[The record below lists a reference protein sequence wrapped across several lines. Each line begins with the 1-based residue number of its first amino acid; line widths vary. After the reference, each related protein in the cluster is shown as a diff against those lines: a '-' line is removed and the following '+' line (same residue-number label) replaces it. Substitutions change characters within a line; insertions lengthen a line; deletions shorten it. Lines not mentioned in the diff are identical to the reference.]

1 MLPGFITLQDNSAT
15 TVESRD
21 GMNKGSRK
29 NRVLL
34 GLVVALLLAFSGY
47 CWQLLSQQQQAEDMS
62 TAAEVVLNRINS
74 DTVYLLGRE
83 QANDTNVQQRL
94 SQLSANLDSFV
105 RMVRSDPLLIS
116 FPLSQTLLQDMDSYL
131 MELAQ
136 LHAMEMAIEYIQQ
149 PFQLQLHKVLAL
161 PQADDTLK
169 NNLKELAQLG
179 SFLQKSW
186 SKEEQEQLTLLQQQL
201 TTRYRDQPDVIALV
215 QLSADLSRQVVAYHT
230 LRNRLIDMHVVDT
243 LVRWKLDRLECAA
256 KLMNRFY
263 LMVLGGALICFG
275 LVAYTLWR
283 RNQKLSEL
291 SHQTGLLAQAKSDFL
306 ANMSHEIRTPMNAI
320 IGFSSLALQTELD
333 QQQRDYLGKIKS
345 SSDTLLLLIN
355 DILDL
360 TKVESGKLTLEEID
374 FDLSEQLDS
383 LAGMFAD
390 LAERKHVE
398 VIICK
403 SSDVPVFLRGDP
415 LRLGQVLVNL
425 VNNAIK
431 FTERGEVEV
440 SISLA
445 SAHPMRIRFSIRDTG
460 IGIAEDKQAHLF
472 QAFTQIDASNTR
484 KYGGSGLGLNIS
496 QRLVELMGGRI
507 SVQSKP
513 GVGSLFQFDI
523 PMTQAVYGVAGRKV
537 FFEHQPLVMVMDDNE
552 LVLDLAKDILTRAGV
567 RVLAVNSLSRA
578 RQVLREEGQSL
589 KLAILDWRMGQ
600 EDGLDLALEMYQH
613 SQWRRIPI
621 LMISAWS
628 RDGLHGKMESIGLT
642 HFLPKPMTENS
653 LLAKVDELLNGSS
666 YEHHLRQAEA
676 QGDQQHFKSL
686 LQGTR
691 VLLAEDNRV
700 NQQLIIEYLRR
711 VDAVVTVVNNGREAV
726 ERVAEQPFDVILM
739 DLQMPVLDG
748 LDATRQIRKMVDK
761 HDVPIIALTASAMPG
776 DKERCLG
783 VGMNGYVTKPVS
795 KLDLYNNL
803 LQWVKPQ
810 ELEQSGMLEVKP
822 PDMMGVLDLQDALKR
837 LEQDKEALQILFKL
851 FMSEH
856 KDDLWEIRS
865 ALRRQ
870 QPDVACKL
878 LHTLKG
884 VSANISAARLQVVA
898 GELEWRLRQNEVLSE
913 ADLEQ
918 LQQVFSQTRE
928 EVSHFLLTGEQH
940 ENTYNPY
947 ATGDDRPSQ

>member
-1 MLPGFITLQDNSAT
+1 
-15 TVESRD
+15 
-21 GMNKGSRK
+21 MNKGSRK
-29 NRVLL
+29 NRAVP
-34 GLVVALLLAFSGY
+34 GLIVALLLAFSGY
-47 CWQLLSQQQQAEDMS
+47 CWQSLSQQQQAHDLND
-62 TAAEVVLNRINS
+62 AAEVVLNRINA
-74 DTVYLLGRE
+74 DTLYLLGRE
-83 QANDTNVQQRL
+83 QANDSNVQQRL
-94 SQLSANLDSFV
+94 NQLSITLDGFV
-105 RMVRSDPLLIS
+105 REVRSDPELVQEE
-116 FPLSQTLLQDMDSYL
+116 LSQVLLEDMDTYL
-131 MELAQ
+131 MALAK
-136 LHAMEMAIEYIQQ
+136 LHAIEMAIEYLDA
-149 PFQLQLHKVLAL
+149 PLQAQIKKVRGISPSDSALHRDLE
-161 PQADDTLK
+161 
-169 NNLKELAQLG
+169 ELAQL
-179 SFLQKSW
+179 SSYLQRSW
-186 SKEEQEQLTLLQQQL
+186 DKREQTALNQLQQQL
-201 TTRYRDQPDVIALV
+201 QSRYGDLPEIATLIR
-215 QLSADLSRQVVAYHT
+215 LSREVSQQVMAYHT
-230 LRNRLIDMHVVDT
+230 LRYQLIDMHVIES
-243 LVRWKLDRLECAA
+243 LVRWKLDKLERASS
-256 KLMNRFY
+256 LMNRFY
-263 LMVLGGALICFG
+263 LMVLCGALICFA
-275 LVAYTLWR
+275 LVAFTLWR
-283 RNQKLSEL
+283 RNLKLSEL
-291 SHQTGLLAQAKSDFL
+291 SRQTGLLAQAKSDFL

-398 VIICK
+398 VVIRK
-403 SSDVPVFLRGDP
+403 SPEVPVFLRGDP

-440 SISLA
+440 CIELA
-445 SAHPMRIRFSIRDTG
+445 NPHPMRIRFSVRDTG
-460 IGIAEDKQAHLF
+460 IGIAEEKQTQLF
-472 QAFTQIDASNTR
+472 QAFTQLEAGNTR

-507 SVQSKP
+507 TVESKP
-513 GVGSLFQFDI
+513 GVGSLFKFDI
-523 PMTQAVYGVAGRKV
+523 PMAQAVYGVAGRKV
-537 FFEHQPLVMVMDDNE
+537 FFENQPLVMVMDDNE
-552 LVLDLAKDILTRAGV
+552 LVLDLARDILTRAGV
-567 RVLAVNSLSRA
+567 RVLPVNSLSRA
-578 RQVLREEGQSL
+578 RQLLREEGPNL
-589 KLAILDWRMGQ
+589 RLAILDWRMGQ

-621 LMISAWS
+621 LMISAWA
-628 RDGLHGKMESIGLT
+628 REGLHARMDSMGLT
-642 HFLPKPMTENS
+642 HFLPKPMTENA

-666 YEHHLRQAEA
+666 YELNLRKAEA

-711 VDAVVTVVNNGREAV
+711 VDAVVCVVSNGREAV

-810 ELEQSGMLEVKP
+810 GVEQAGIMEVKP
-822 PDMMGVLDLQDALKR
+822 PDMIGILDLQDALKR

-870 QPDVACKL
+870 QPEVASKL

-884 VSANISAARLQVVA
+884 VSANISAARLQLVA

-913 ADLEQ
+913 TDLEQ

-940 ENTYNPY
+940 ENSYNPY
-947 ATGDDRPSQ
+947 SSGDDRMSQ

>member
-1 MLPGFITLQDNSAT
+1 MPGLI
-15 TVESRD
+15 
-21 GMNKGSRK
+21 
-29 NRVLL
+29 
-34 GLVVALLLAFSGY
+34 VALLLAFSGY
-47 CWQLLSQQQQAEDMS
+47 CWQSLSQQQQAHDLND
-62 TAAEVVLNRINS
+62 AAEVVLNRINA

-83 QANDTNVQQRL
+83 QANNSNVQQRL
-94 SQLSANLDSFV
+94 NQLSITLDGFV
-105 RMVRSDPLLIS
+105 REVRSDPELVQDD
-116 FPLSQTLLQDMDSYL
+116 LSQALLEDMDTYL
-131 MELAQ
+131 MALAR
-136 LHAMEMAIEYIQQ
+136 LHAIEMAIEYLNA
-149 PFQLQLHKVLAL
+149 PLQAQIKKVRGISPSDSALHRELE
-161 PQADDTLK
+161 
-169 NNLKELAQLG
+169 ELAQL
-179 SFLQKSW
+179 SNYLQRSW
-186 SKEEQEQLTLLQQQL
+186 DKREQTTLDQLQQQL
-201 TTRYRDQPDVIALV
+201 QSRYGNLPEIATLIRLSKEMSQQVI
-215 QLSADLSRQVVAYHT
+215 AYHT
-230 LRNRLIDMHVVDT
+230 LRYQLIDMHVIES
-243 LVRWKLDRLECAA
+243 LVRWKLDKLERASS
-256 KLMNRFY
+256 LMNRFY
-263 LMVLGGALICFG
+263 LMVLCGALICFA
-275 LVAYTLWR
+275 LVAFTLWR

-291 SHQTGLLAQAKSDFL
+291 SRQTGLLAQAKSDFL

-398 VIICK
+398 VVIRK
-403 SSDVPVFLRGDP
+403 SPEVPVFLRGDP

-440 SISLA
+440 CIELA
-445 SAHPMRIRFSIRDTG
+445 NPHPMRIRFSVRDTG
-460 IGIAEDKQAHLF
+460 IGIAEEKQTQLF
-472 QAFTQIDASNTR
+472 QAFTQLEAGNTR

-507 SVQSKP
+507 TVESKP
-513 GVGSLFQFDI
+513 GVGSLFKFDI
-523 PMTQAVYGVAGRKV
+523 PMAQAVYGVAGRKV
-537 FFEHQPLVMVMDDNE
+537 FFENQPLVMVMDDNE
-552 LVLDLAKDILTRAGV
+552 LVLDLARDILTRAGV
-567 RVLAVNSLSRA
+567 RVLPVNSLSRA
-578 RQVLREEGQSL
+578 RQLLREEGPNL
-589 KLAILDWRMGQ
+589 RLAILDWRMGQ

-621 LMISAWS
+621 LMISAWA
-628 RDGLHGKMESIGLT
+628 REGLHARMDSMGLT
-642 HFLPKPMTENS
+642 HFLPKPMTENA

-666 YEHHLRQAEA
+666 YELNLRKAEA

-711 VDAVVTVVNNGREAV
+711 VDAVVCVVSNGREAV

-810 ELEQSGMLEVKP
+810 GVEQAGIMEVKP
-822 PDMMGVLDLQDALKR
+822 PDMIGILDLQDALKR

-870 QPDVACKL
+870 QPEVASKL

-884 VSANISAARLQVVA
+884 VSANISAARLQLVA

-913 ADLEQ
+913 TDLEQ

-940 ENTYNPY
+940 ENSYNPY
-947 ATGDDRPSQ
+947 SSGDDRMSQ

>member
-1 MLPGFITLQDNSAT
+1 MK
-15 TVESRD
+15 
-21 GMNKGSRK
+21 KGSRK
-29 NRVLL
+29 NRAVP
-34 GLVVALLLAFSGY
+34 GLIIALLLAFSGY
-47 CWQLLSQQQQAEDMS
+47 CWQSLGQQQQAHDLNE
-62 TAAEVVLNRINS
+62 AAEVVLNRINA

-83 QANDTNVQQRL
+83 QANDSNVQQRL
-94 SQLSANLDSFV
+94 NQLSITLDGFV
-105 RMVRSDPLLIS
+105 RKVRSDP
-116 FPLSQTLLQDMDSYL
+116 
-131 MELAQ
+131 ELAQ
-136 LHAMEMAIEYIQQ
+136 DELSQALLEDMDTYLMALAKLHAMEMAIEYINA
-149 PFQLQLHKVLAL
+149 PLQTQIKKVREISPSDSALHRDVE
-161 PQADDTLK
+161 
-169 NNLKELAQLG
+169 ELAQL
-179 SFLQKSW
+179 SNYLQRSW
-186 SKEEQEQLTLLQQQL
+186 DKREQTMLARLQQQMVS
-201 TTRYRDQPDVIALV
+201 RYGHLPEIATLIR
-215 QLSADLSRQVVAYHT
+215 LSKDMSQQVVAYHA
-230 LRNRLIDMHVVDT
+230 LRYQLIDMHVIES
-243 LVRWKLDRLECAA
+243 LVRWKIDKLERASS
-256 KLMNRFY
+256 LMNRFY
-263 LMVLGGALICFG
+263 LMVLCGALICFA
-275 LVAYTLWR
+275 LVAFTLWR

-291 SHQTGLLAQAKSDFL
+291 SRQTGLLAQAKSDFL

-398 VIICK
+398 VVIRK
-403 SSDVPVFLRGDP
+403 SPEVPVFLRGDP

-440 SISLA
+440 CIELA
-445 SAHPMRIRFSIRDTG
+445 NPHPMRIRFSVRDTG
-460 IGIAEDKQAHLF
+460 IGIAEEKQTQLF
-472 QAFTQIDASNTR
+472 QAFTQLEAGNTR

-507 SVQSKP
+507 TVESKP
-513 GVGSLFQFDI
+513 GVGSLFKFDI
-523 PMTQAVYGVAGRKV
+523 PMAQAVYGVAGRKV
-537 FFEHQPLVMVMDDNE
+537 FFENQPLVMVMDDNE
-552 LVLDLAKDILTRAGV
+552 LVLDLARDILTRAGV
-567 RVLAVNSLSRA
+567 RVLPVNSLSRA
-578 RQVLREEGQSL
+578 RQLLREEGPNL
-589 KLAILDWRMGQ
+589 RLAILDWRMGQ

-621 LMISAWS
+621 LMISAWA
-628 RDGLHGKMESIGLT
+628 REGLHARMDSMGLT
-642 HFLPKPMTENS
+642 HFLPKPMTENA

-666 YEHHLRQAEA
+666 YELNLRKAEA

-711 VDAVVTVVNNGREAV
+711 VDAVVCVVSNGREAV

-810 ELEQSGMLEVKP
+810 GVEQAGIMEVKP
-822 PDMMGVLDLQDALKR
+822 PDMIGILDLQDALKR

-870 QPDVACKL
+870 QPEVASKL

-884 VSANISAARLQVVA
+884 VSANISAARLQLVA

-913 ADLEQ
+913 TDLEQ

-940 ENTYNPY
+940 ENSYNPY
-947 ATGDDRPSQ
+947 SSGDDRMSQ

>member
-1 MLPGFITLQDNSAT
+1 
-15 TVESRD
+15 
-21 GMNKGSRK
+21 MNKGSRK
-29 NRVLL
+29 NRAVP
-34 GLVVALLLAFSGY
+34 GLIVALLLAFSGY
-47 CWQLLSQQQQAEDMS
+47 CWQSLSQQQQAHNLNE
-62 TAAEVVLNRINS
+62 AAEVVLNRINA
-74 DTVYLLGRE
+74 DTLYLLGRE
-83 QANDTNVQQRL
+83 QANDSNVQQRL
-94 SQLSANLDSFV
+94 NQLSITLDGFV
-105 RMVRSDPLLIS
+105 REVRSDPELVQDD
-116 FPLSQTLLQDMDSYL
+116 LSQALLDDMDNYL
-131 MELAQ
+131 MALAR
-136 LHAMEMAIEYIQQ
+136 LHAIEMAIEYLNA
-149 PFQLQLHKVLAL
+149 PLQAQIKKVRGISPSDSALHRDLE
-161 PQADDTLK
+161 
-169 NNLKELAQLG
+169 ELAQL
-179 SFLQKSW
+179 SNYLQRSW
-186 SKEEQEQLTLLQQQL
+186 DKREQTTLDQLQQQL
-201 TTRYRDQPDVIALV
+201 QSRYGNLPEIATLIRLSKEMSQQVI
-215 QLSADLSRQVVAYHT
+215 AYHT
-230 LRNRLIDMHVVDT
+230 LRYQLIDMHVIES
-243 LVRWKLDRLECAA
+243 LVRWKLDKLERASS
-256 KLMNRFY
+256 LMNRFY
-263 LMVLGGALICFG
+263 LMVLCGALICFA
-275 LVAYTLWR
+275 LVAFTLWR

-291 SHQTGLLAQAKSDFL
+291 SRQTGLLAQAKSDFL

-398 VIICK
+398 VVIRK
-403 SSDVPVFLRGDP
+403 SPEVPVFLRGDP

-440 SISLA
+440 CIELA
-445 SAHPMRIRFSIRDTG
+445 NPHPMRICFSVRDTG
-460 IGIAEDKQAHLF
+460 IGIAEEKQTQLF
-472 QAFTQIDASNTR
+472 QAFTQLEAGNTR

-507 SVQSKP
+507 TVESKP
-513 GVGSLFQFDI
+513 GVGSLFKFDI
-523 PMTQAVYGVAGRKV
+523 PMAQAVYGVAGRKV
-537 FFEHQPLVMVMDDNE
+537 FFENQPLVMVMDDNE
-552 LVLDLAKDILTRAGV
+552 LVLDLARDILTRAGV
-567 RVLAVNSLSRA
+567 RVLPVNSLSRA
-578 RQVLREEGQSL
+578 RQLLREEGPNL
-589 KLAILDWRMGQ
+589 RLAILDWRMGQ

-621 LMISAWS
+621 LMISAWA
-628 RDGLHGKMESIGLT
+628 REGLHARMDSMGLT
-642 HFLPKPMTENS
+642 HFLPKPMTENA

-666 YEHHLRQAEA
+666 YELNLRKAEA

-711 VDAVVTVVNNGREAV
+711 VDAVVCVVSNGREAV

-810 ELEQSGMLEVKP
+810 GVEQAGIMEVKP
-822 PDMMGVLDLQDALKR
+822 PDMIGILDLQDALKR

-870 QPDVACKL
+870 QPEVASKL

-884 VSANISAARLQVVA
+884 VSANISASRLQLVA

-913 ADLEQ
+913 TDLEQ

-940 ENTYNPY
+940 ENSYNPY
-947 ATGDDRPSQ
+947 SSGDDRMSQ

>member
-1 MLPGFITLQDNSAT
+1 
-15 TVESRD
+15 
-21 GMNKGSRK
+21 MNKGSRK
-29 NRVLL
+29 NRAVP
-34 GLVVALLLAFSGY
+34 GLIVALLLAFSGY
-47 CWQLLSQQQQAEDMS
+47 CWQSLSQQQQAHDLND
-62 TAAEVVLNRINS
+62 AAEVVLNRINA

-83 QANDTNVQQRL
+83 QANDSNVQQRL
-94 SQLSANLDSFV
+94 NQLSITLDGFV
-105 RMVRSDPLLIS
+105 REVRSDPELVQDD
-116 FPLSQTLLQDMDSYL
+116 LSQALLDDMDNYL
-131 MELAQ
+131 MALAR
-136 LHAMEMAIEYIQQ
+136 LHAIEMAIEYLNA
-149 PFQLQLHKVLAL
+149 PLQAQIKKVRGISPSDSALHRDLE
-161 PQADDTLK
+161 
-169 NNLKELAQLG
+169 ELAQL
-179 SFLQKSW
+179 SNYLQRSW
-186 SKEEQEQLTLLQQQL
+186 DKREQTTLDQLQQQL
-201 TTRYRDQPDVIALV
+201 QSRYGNLPEIATLIR
-215 QLSADLSRQVVAYHT
+215 LSKEMSQQVMAYHT
-230 LRNRLIDMHVVDT
+230 LRYQLIDMHVIES
-243 LVRWKLDRLECAA
+243 LVRWKLDKLERASS
-256 KLMNRFY
+256 LMNRFY
-263 LMVLGGALICFG
+263 LMVLCGALICFA
-275 LVAYTLWR
+275 LVAFTLWR

-291 SHQTGLLAQAKSDFL
+291 SRQTGLLAQAKSDFL

-398 VIICK
+398 VVIRK
-403 SSDVPVFLRGDP
+403 SPEVPVFLRGDP

-440 SISLA
+440 CIELA
-445 SAHPMRIRFSIRDTG
+445 NPHPMRIRFSVRDTG
-460 IGIAEDKQAHLF
+460 IGIAEEKQTQLF
-472 QAFTQIDASNTR
+472 QAFTQLEAGNTR

-507 SVQSKP
+507 TVESKP
-513 GVGSLFQFDI
+513 GVGSLFKFDI
-523 PMTQAVYGVAGRKV
+523 PMAQAVYGVAGRKV
-537 FFEHQPLVMVMDDNE
+537 FFENQPLVMVMDDNE
-552 LVLDLAKDILTRAGV
+552 LVLDLARDILTRAGV
-567 RVLAVNSLSRA
+567 RVLPVNSLSRA
-578 RQVLREEGQSL
+578 RQLLREEGPNL
-589 KLAILDWRMGQ
+589 RLAILDWRMGQ

-621 LMISAWS
+621 LMISAWA
-628 RDGLHGKMESIGLT
+628 REGLHARMDSMGLT
-642 HFLPKPMTENS
+642 HFLPKPMTENA

-666 YEHHLRQAEA
+666 YELNLRKAEA

-711 VDAVVTVVNNGREAV
+711 VDAVVCVVSNGREAV

-810 ELEQSGMLEVKP
+810 GVDQAGIMEVKP
-822 PDMMGVLDLQDALKR
+822 PDMIGILDLQDALKR

-870 QPDVACKL
+870 QPEVASKL

-884 VSANISAARLQVVA
+884 VSANISAARLQLVA

-913 ADLEQ
+913 TDLEQ

-940 ENTYNPY
+940 ENSYNPY
-947 ATGDDRPSQ
+947 SSGDDRMSQ

>member
-1 MLPGFITLQDNSAT
+1 
-15 TVESRD
+15 
-21 GMNKGSRK
+21 MNKGSRK
-29 NRVLL
+29 NRAVP
-34 GLVVALLLAFSGY
+34 GLIVALLLAFSGY
-47 CWQLLSQQQQAEDMS
+47 CWQSLSQQQQAHNLNE
-62 TAAEVVLNRINS
+62 AAEVVLNRINA
-74 DTVYLLGRE
+74 DTLYLLGRE
-83 QANDTNVQQRL
+83 QANDSNVQQRL
-94 SQLSANLDSFV
+94 NQLSITLDGFV
-105 RMVRSDPLLIS
+105 REVRSDPELVQDD
-116 FPLSQTLLQDMDSYL
+116 LSQALLDDMDTYL
-131 MELAQ
+131 MALAR
-136 LHAMEMAIEYIQQ
+136 LHAIEMAIEYLNA
-149 PFQLQLHKVLAL
+149 PLQAQIKKVRGISPSDSALHRDLE
-161 PQADDTLK
+161 
-169 NNLKELAQLG
+169 ELAQL
-179 SFLQKSW
+179 SNYLQRSW
-186 SKEEQEQLTLLQQQL
+186 DKREQTTLDQLQQQL
-201 TTRYRDQPDVIALV
+201 QSRYGNLPEIATLIRLSKEMSQQVI
-215 QLSADLSRQVVAYHT
+215 AYHT
-230 LRNRLIDMHVVDT
+230 LRYQLIDMHVIES
-243 LVRWKLDRLECAA
+243 LVRWKLDKLERASS
-256 KLMNRFY
+256 LMNRFY
-263 LMVLGGALICFG
+263 LMVLCGALICFA
-275 LVAYTLWR
+275 LVAFTLWR

-291 SHQTGLLAQAKSDFL
+291 SRQTGLLAQAKSDFL

-398 VIICK
+398 VVIRK
-403 SSDVPVFLRGDP
+403 SPEVPVFLRGDP

-440 SISLA
+440 CIELA
-445 SAHPMRIRFSIRDTG
+445 NPHPMRIRFSVRDTG
-460 IGIAEDKQAHLF
+460 IGIAEEKQTQLF
-472 QAFTQIDASNTR
+472 QAFTQLEAGNTR

-507 SVQSKP
+507 TVESKP
-513 GVGSLFQFDI
+513 GVGSLFKFDI
-523 PMTQAVYGVAGRKV
+523 PMAQAVYGVAGRKV
-537 FFEHQPLVMVMDDNE
+537 FFENQPLVMVMDDNE
-552 LVLDLAKDILTRAGV
+552 LVLDLARDILTRAGV
-567 RVLAVNSLSRA
+567 RVLPVNSLSRA
-578 RQVLREEGQSL
+578 RQLLREEGPNL
-589 KLAILDWRMGQ
+589 RLAILDWRMGQ

-621 LMISAWS
+621 LMISAWA
-628 RDGLHGKMESIGLT
+628 REGLHARMDSMGLT
-642 HFLPKPMTENS
+642 HFLPKPMTENA

-666 YEHHLRQAEA
+666 YELNLRKAEA

-711 VDAVVTVVNNGREAV
+711 VDAVVCVVSNGREAV

-810 ELEQSGMLEVKP
+810 GVEQAGIMEVKP
-822 PDMMGVLDLQDALKR
+822 PDMIGILDLQDALKR

-870 QPDVACKL
+870 QPEVASKL

-884 VSANISAARLQVVA
+884 VSANISAARLQLVA

-913 ADLEQ
+913 TDLEQ

-940 ENTYNPY
+940 ENSYNPY
-947 ATGDDRPSQ
+947 SSGDDRMSQ

>member
-1 MLPGFITLQDNSAT
+1 
-15 TVESRD
+15 
-21 GMNKGSRK
+21 MNKGSRK
-29 NRVLL
+29 NRAVP
-34 GLVVALLLAFSGY
+34 GLIVALLLAFSGY
-47 CWQLLSQQQQAEDMS
+47 CWQSLSQQQQAHDLND
-62 TAAEVVLNRINS
+62 AAEVVLNRINA

-83 QANDTNVQQRL
+83 QANDSNVQQRL
-94 SQLSANLDSFV
+94 NQLSITLDGFV
-105 RMVRSDPLLIS
+105 REVRSDPELVQDD
-116 FPLSQTLLQDMDSYL
+116 LSQALLEDMDTYL
-131 MELAQ
+131 MALAR
-136 LHAMEMAIEYIQQ
+136 LHAIEMAIEYLNAPLQAQIQKVRGIS
-149 PFQLQLHKVLAL
+149 PSDSALHRDLE
-161 PQADDTLK
+161 
-169 NNLKELAQLG
+169 ELAQL
-179 SFLQKSW
+179 SNYLQRSW
-186 SKEEQEQLTLLQQQL
+186 DKREQTTLDQLQQQL
-201 TTRYRDQPDVIALV
+201 QSRYGNLPEIATLIR
-215 QLSADLSRQVVAYHT
+215 LSKEMSQQVVAYHT
-230 LRNRLIDMHVVDT
+230 LRYQLIDMHVIES
-243 LVRWKLDRLECAA
+243 LVRWKLDKLERASS
-256 KLMNRFY
+256 LMNRFY
-263 LMVLGGALICFG
+263 LMVLCGALICFA
-275 LVAYTLWR
+275 LVAFTLWR

-291 SHQTGLLAQAKSDFL
+291 SRQTGLLAQAKSDFL

-398 VIICK
+398 VVIRK
-403 SSDVPVFLRGDP
+403 SPEVPVFLRGDP

-440 SISLA
+440 CIELA
-445 SAHPMRIRFSIRDTG
+445 NPHPMRIRFSVRDTG
-460 IGIAEDKQAHLF
+460 IGIAEEKQTQLF
-472 QAFTQIDASNTR
+472 QAFTQLEAGNTR

-507 SVQSKP
+507 TVESKP
-513 GVGSLFQFDI
+513 GVGSLFKFDI
-523 PMTQAVYGVAGRKV
+523 PMAQAVYGVAGRKV
-537 FFEHQPLVMVMDDNE
+537 FFENQPLVMVMDDNE
-552 LVLDLAKDILTRAGV
+552 LVLDLARDILTRAGV
-567 RVLAVNSLSRA
+567 RVLPVNSLSRA
-578 RQVLREEGQSL
+578 RQLLREEGPNL
-589 KLAILDWRMGQ
+589 RLAILDWRMGQ

-621 LMISAWS
+621 LMISAWA
-628 RDGLHGKMESIGLT
+628 REGLHARMDSMGLT
-642 HFLPKPMTENS
+642 HFLPKPMTENA

-666 YEHHLRQAEA
+666 YELNLRKAEA

-711 VDAVVTVVNNGREAV
+711 VDAVVCVVSNGREAV

-810 ELEQSGMLEVKP
+810 GVEQAGIMEVKP
-822 PDMMGVLDLQDALKR
+822 PDMIGILDLQDALKR

-870 QPDVACKL
+870 QPEVASKL

-884 VSANISAARLQVVA
+884 VSANISAARLQLVA

-913 ADLEQ
+913 TDLEQ

-940 ENTYNPY
+940 ENSYNPY
-947 ATGDDRPSQ
+947 SSGDDRMSQ

>member
-1 MLPGFITLQDNSAT
+1 MS
-15 TVESRD
+15 
-21 GMNKGSRK
+21 KGSRK
-29 NRVLL
+29 NRAVP
-34 GLVVALLLAFSGY
+34 GLIVALLLAFSGY
-47 CWQLLSQQQQAEDMS
+47 CWQSLSQQQQAHNLNE
-62 TAAEVVLNRINS
+62 AAEVVLNRINA
-74 DTVYLLGRE
+74 DTLYLLGRE
-83 QANDTNVQQRL
+83 QANDSNVQQRL
-94 SQLSANLDSFV
+94 NQLSITLDGFV
-105 RMVRSDPLLIS
+105 REVRSDPELVQDD
-116 FPLSQTLLQDMDSYL
+116 LSQALLDDMDNYL
-131 MELAQ
+131 MALAR
-136 LHAMEMAIEYIQQ
+136 LHAIEMAIEYLNA
-149 PFQLQLHKVLAL
+149 PLQAQIKKVRGISPSDSALHRDLE
-161 PQADDTLK
+161 
-169 NNLKELAQLG
+169 ELAQL
-179 SFLQKSW
+179 SNYLQRSW
-186 SKEEQEQLTLLQQQL
+186 DKREQTTLDQLQQQL
-201 TTRYRDQPDVIALV
+201 QSRYGNLPEIATLIRLSKEMSQQVI
-215 QLSADLSRQVVAYHT
+215 AYHT
-230 LRNRLIDMHVVDT
+230 LRYQLIDMHVIES
-243 LVRWKLDRLECAA
+243 LVRWKLDKLERASS
-256 KLMNRFY
+256 LMNRFY
-263 LMVLGGALICFG
+263 LMVLCGALICFA
-275 LVAYTLWR
+275 LVAFTLWR

-291 SHQTGLLAQAKSDFL
+291 SRQTGLLAQAKSDFL

-398 VIICK
+398 VVIRK
-403 SSDVPVFLRGDP
+403 SPEVPVFLRGDP

-440 SISLA
+440 CIELA
-445 SAHPMRIRFSIRDTG
+445 NPHPMRIRFSVRDTG
-460 IGIAEDKQAHLF
+460 IGIAEEKQTQLF
-472 QAFTQIDASNTR
+472 QAFTQLEAGNTR

-507 SVQSKP
+507 TVESKP
-513 GVGSLFQFDI
+513 GVGSLFKFDI
-523 PMTQAVYGVAGRKV
+523 PMAQAVYGVAGRKV
-537 FFEHQPLVMVMDDNE
+537 FFENQPLVMVMDDNE
-552 LVLDLAKDILTRAGV
+552 LVLDLARDILTRAGV
-567 RVLAVNSLSRA
+567 RVLPVNSLSRA
-578 RQVLREEGQSL
+578 RQLLREEGPNL
-589 KLAILDWRMGQ
+589 RLAILDWRMGQ

-621 LMISAWS
+621 LMISAWA
-628 RDGLHGKMESIGLT
+628 REGLHARMDSMGLT
-642 HFLPKPMTENS
+642 HFLPKPMTENA

-666 YEHHLRQAEA
+666 YELNLRKAEA

-711 VDAVVTVVNNGREAV
+711 VDAVVCVVSNGREAV

-810 ELEQSGMLEVKP
+810 GVEQAGIMEVKP
-822 PDMMGVLDLQDALKR
+822 PDMIGILDLQDALKR

-870 QPDVACKL
+870 QPEVASKL

-884 VSANISAARLQVVA
+884 VSANISAARLQLVA

-913 ADLEQ
+913 TDLEQ

-940 ENTYNPY
+940 ENSYNPY
-947 ATGDDRPSQ
+947 SSGDDRMSQ

>member
-1 MLPGFITLQDNSAT
+1 
-15 TVESRD
+15 
-21 GMNKGSRK
+21 MNKGSRK
-29 NRVLL
+29 NRAVP
-34 GLVVALLLAFSGY
+34 GLIVALLLAFSGY
-47 CWQLLSQQQQAEDMS
+47 CWQSLSQQQQAHDLND
-62 TAAEVVLNRINS
+62 AAEVVLNRINA

-83 QANDTNVQQRL
+83 QANDSNVQQRL
-94 SQLSANLDSFV
+94 NQLSITLDGFV
-105 RMVRSDPLLIS
+105 RKVRSDP
-116 FPLSQTLLQDMDSYL
+116 
-131 MELAQ
+131 ELAQ
-136 LHAMEMAIEYIQQ
+136 DELSQALLEDMDTYLMALASLHAMEMAIEYINA
-149 PFQLQLHKVLAL
+149 PLQAQIKKVREISPSDSALHRDVE
-161 PQADDTLK
+161 
-169 NNLKELAQLG
+169 ELAQL
-179 SFLQKSW
+179 SNYLQRSW
-186 SKEEQEQLTLLQQQL
+186 DKREQTTLARLQQQMVS
-201 TTRYRDQPDVIALV
+201 RYGHLPEIATLIR
-215 QLSADLSRQVVAYHT
+215 LSKDMSQQVVAYHA
-230 LRNRLIDMHVVDT
+230 LRYQLIDMHVIES
-243 LVRWKLDRLECAA
+243 LVRWKLDKLERASS
-256 KLMNRFY
+256 LMNRFY
-263 LMVLGGALICFG
+263 LMVLCGALICFA
-275 LVAYTLWR
+275 LVAFTLWR

-291 SHQTGLLAQAKSDFL
+291 SRQTGLLAQAKSDFL

-398 VIICK
+398 VIIRK
-403 SSDVPVFLRGDP
+403 SPEVPVFLRGDP

-440 SISLA
+440 SIELA
-445 SAHPMRIRFSIRDTG
+445 NPHPMRIRFSVRDTG
-460 IGIAEDKQAHLF
+460 IGIAEEKQSQLF
-472 QAFTQIDASNTR
+472 QAFTQLEAGNTR

-507 SVQSKP
+507 IVQSKP

-523 PMTQAVYGVAGRKV
+523 PMAQAVYGVAGRKV
-537 FFEHQPLVMVMDDNE
+537 FFENQPLVMVMDDNE
-552 LVLDLAKDILTRAGV
+552 LVLDLARDILTRAGV
-567 RVLAVNSLSRA
+567 RVLPVNSLSRA
-578 RQVLREEGQSL
+578 RQQLREEGPNL
-589 KLAILDWRMGQ
+589 RLAILDWRMGQ

-621 LMISAWS
+621 LMISAWA
-628 RDGLHGKMESIGLT
+628 REGLHARMDSMGLT
-642 HFLPKPMTENS
+642 HFLPKPMTENA

-666 YEHHLRQAEA
+666 YELNLRKAEA

-711 VDAVVTVVNNGREAV
+711 VDAVVCVVSNGREAV

-776 DKERCLG
+776 DKDRCLG

-810 ELEQSGMLEVKP
+810 GVEQAGIMEVKP
-822 PDMMGVLDLQDALKR
+822 PDMIGILDLQDALKR

-870 QPDVACKL
+870 QPEVASKL

-884 VSANISAARLQVVA
+884 VSANISAARLQLVA

-913 ADLEQ
+913 TDLEQ

-940 ENTYNPY
+940 ENSYNPY
-947 ATGDDRPSQ
+947 SSGDDRMSQ

>member
-1 MLPGFITLQDNSAT
+1 
-15 TVESRD
+15 
-21 GMNKGSRK
+21 MNKGSRK
-29 NRVLL
+29 NRAVP
-34 GLVVALLLAFSGY
+34 GLIVALLLAFSGY
-47 CWQLLSQQQQAEDMS
+47 CWQSLSQQQQAHDLND
-62 TAAEVVLNRINS
+62 AAEVVLNRINA

-83 QANDTNVQQRL
+83 QANDSNVQQRL
-94 SQLSANLDSFV
+94 NQLSITLDGFV
-105 RMVRSDPLLIS
+105 REVRSDPELVQDD
-116 FPLSQTLLQDMDSYL
+116 LSQALLDDMDTYL
-131 MELAQ
+131 MALAR
-136 LHAMEMAIEYIQQ
+136 LHAIEMAIEYLNA
-149 PFQLQLHKVLAL
+149 PLQDQIKKVRGISPSDSALHRDLE
-161 PQADDTLK
+161 
-169 NNLKELAQLG
+169 ELAQL
-179 SFLQKSW
+179 SNYLQRSW
-186 SKEEQEQLTLLQQQL
+186 DKREQTTLDQLQQQL
-201 TTRYRDQPDVIALV
+201 QSRYGNLPEIATLIRLSKEMSQQVI
-215 QLSADLSRQVVAYHT
+215 AYHT
-230 LRNRLIDMHVVDT
+230 LRYQLIDMHVIES
-243 LVRWKLDRLECAA
+243 LVRWKLDKLERASS
-256 KLMNRFY
+256 LMNRFY
-263 LMVLGGALICFG
+263 LMVLCGALICFA
-275 LVAYTLWR
+275 LVAFTLWR

-291 SHQTGLLAQAKSDFL
+291 SRQTGLLAQAKSDFL

-398 VIICK
+398 VVIRK
-403 SSDVPVFLRGDP
+403 SPEVPVFLRGDP

-440 SISLA
+440 CIELA
-445 SAHPMRIRFSIRDTG
+445 NPHPMRIRFSVRDTG
-460 IGIAEDKQAHLF
+460 IGIAEEKQTQLF
-472 QAFTQIDASNTR
+472 QAFTQLEAGNTR

-507 SVQSKP
+507 TVESKP
-513 GVGSLFQFDI
+513 GVGSLFKFDI
-523 PMTQAVYGVAGRKV
+523 PMAQAVYGVAGRKV
-537 FFEHQPLVMVMDDNE
+537 FFENQPLVMVMDDNE
-552 LVLDLAKDILTRAGV
+552 LVLDLARDILTRAGV
-567 RVLAVNSLSRA
+567 RVLPVNSLSRA
-578 RQVLREEGQSL
+578 RQLLREEGPNL
-589 KLAILDWRMGQ
+589 RLAILDWRMGQ

-621 LMISAWS
+621 LMISAWA
-628 RDGLHGKMESIGLT
+628 REGLHARMDSMGLT
-642 HFLPKPMTENS
+642 HFLPKPMTENA

-666 YEHHLRQAEA
+666 YELNLRKAEA

-711 VDAVVTVVNNGREAV
+711 VDAVVCVVSNGREAV

-810 ELEQSGMLEVKP
+810 GVEQAGIMEVKP
-822 PDMMGVLDLQDALKR
+822 PDMIGILDLQDALKR

-870 QPDVACKL
+870 QPEVASKL

-884 VSANISAARLQVVA
+884 VSANISAARLQLVA

-913 ADLEQ
+913 TDLEQ

-940 ENTYNPY
+940 ENSYNPY
-947 ATGDDRPSQ
+947 SSGDDRMSQ

>member
-1 MLPGFITLQDNSAT
+1 
-15 TVESRD
+15 
-21 GMNKGSRK
+21 MNKGSRK
-29 NRVLL
+29 NRAVP
-34 GLVVALLLAFSGY
+34 GLIVALLLAFSGY
-47 CWQLLSQQQQAEDMS
+47 CWQSLSQQQQAHNLNE
-62 TAAEVVLNRINS
+62 AAEVVLNRIND
-74 DTVYLLGRE
+74 DTLYLLGRE
-83 QANDTNVQQRL
+83 QANDSNVQQRL
-94 SQLSANLDSFV
+94 NQLSITLDGFV
-105 RMVRSDPLLIS
+105 REVRSDPELVQDD
-116 FPLSQTLLQDMDSYL
+116 LSQALLDDMDNYL
-131 MELAQ
+131 MALAR
-136 LHAMEMAIEYIQQ
+136 LHAIEMAIEYLNA
-149 PFQLQLHKVLAL
+149 PLQAQIKKVRGISPSDSALHRDLE
-161 PQADDTLK
+161 
-169 NNLKELAQLG
+169 ELAQL
-179 SFLQKSW
+179 SNYLQRSW
-186 SKEEQEQLTLLQQQL
+186 DKREQTTLDQLQQQL
-201 TTRYRDQPDVIALV
+201 QSRYGNLPEIAT
-215 QLSADLSRQVVAYHT
+215 QIRLSKEMSQQVMAYHT
-230 LRNRLIDMHVVDT
+230 LRYQLIDMHVIES
-243 LVRWKLDRLECAA
+243 LVRWKLDKLERASS
-256 KLMNRFY
+256 LMNRFY
-263 LMVLGGALICFG
+263 LMVLCGALICFA
-275 LVAYTLWR
+275 LVAFTLWR

-291 SHQTGLLAQAKSDFL
+291 SRQTGLLAQAKSDFL

-398 VIICK
+398 VVIRK
-403 SSDVPVFLRGDP
+403 SPEVPVFLRGDP

-440 SISLA
+440 CIELA
-445 SAHPMRIRFSIRDTG
+445 NPHPMRIRFSVRDTG
-460 IGIAEDKQAHLF
+460 IGIAEEKQTQLF
-472 QAFTQIDASNTR
+472 QAFTQLEAGNTR

-507 SVQSKP
+507 TVESKP
-513 GVGSLFQFDI
+513 GVGSLFKFDI
-523 PMTQAVYGVAGRKV
+523 PMAQAVYGVAGRKV
-537 FFEHQPLVMVMDDNE
+537 FFENQPLVMVMDDNE
-552 LVLDLAKDILTRAGV
+552 LVLDLARDILTRAGV
-567 RVLAVNSLSRA
+567 RVLPVNSLSRA
-578 RQVLREEGQSL
+578 RQLLREEGPNL
-589 KLAILDWRMGQ
+589 RLAILDWRMGQ

-621 LMISAWS
+621 LMISAWA
-628 RDGLHGKMESIGLT
+628 REGLHARMDSMGLT
-642 HFLPKPMTENS
+642 HFLPKPMTENA

-666 YEHHLRQAEA
+666 YELNLRKAEA

-711 VDAVVTVVNNGREAV
+711 VDAVVCVVSNGREAV

-810 ELEQSGMLEVKP
+810 GVEQAGIMEVKP
-822 PDMMGVLDLQDALKR
+822 PDMIGILDLQDALKR

-870 QPDVACKL
+870 QPEVASKL

-884 VSANISAARLQVVA
+884 VSANISAARLQLVA

-913 ADLEQ
+913 TDLEQ

-940 ENTYNPY
+940 ENSYNPY
-947 ATGDDRPSQ
+947 SSGDDRMSQ

>member
-1 MLPGFITLQDNSAT
+1 
-15 TVESRD
+15 
-21 GMNKGSRK
+21 MNKGSRK
-29 NRVLL
+29 NRAVP
-34 GLVVALLLAFSGY
+34 GLIVALLLAFSGY
-47 CWQLLSQQQQAEDMS
+47 CWQSLSQQQQAHDLND
-62 TAAEVVLNRINS
+62 AAEVVLNRINA

-83 QANDTNVQQRL
+83 QANDSNVQQRL
-94 SQLSANLDSFV
+94 NQLSITLDGFV
-105 RMVRSDPLLIS
+105 REVRSDPELVQEE
-116 FPLSQTLLQDMDSYL
+116 LSQVLLEDMDTYL
-131 MELAQ
+131 MALAK
-136 LHAMEMAIEYIQQ
+136 LHAIEMAIEYLNA
-149 PFQLQLHKVLAL
+149 PLQAQIKKVRGISPSDSALHRDLE
-161 PQADDTLK
+161 D
-169 NNLKELAQLG
+169 LAQL
-179 SFLQKSW
+179 SSYLQRSW
-186 SKEEQEQLTLLQQQL
+186 DKREQTALNQLQQQL
-201 TTRYRDQPDVIALV
+201 QSRYGDLPEIATLIR
-215 QLSADLSRQVVAYHT
+215 LSREVSQQVMAYHT
-230 LRNRLIDMHVVDT
+230 LRYQLIDMHVIES
-243 LVRWKLDRLECAA
+243 LVRWKLDKLERASS
-256 KLMNRFY
+256 LMNRFY
-263 LMVLGGALICFG
+263 LMVLCGALICFA
-275 LVAYTLWR
+275 LVAFTLWR

-291 SHQTGLLAQAKSDFL
+291 SRQTGLLAQAKSDFL

-398 VIICK
+398 VVIRK
-403 SSDVPVFLRGDP
+403 SPEVPVFLRGDP

-440 SISLA
+440 CIELA
-445 SAHPMRIRFSIRDTG
+445 NPHPMRIRFSVRDTG
-460 IGIAEDKQAHLF
+460 IGIAEEKQTQLF
-472 QAFTQIDASNTR
+472 QAFTQLEAGNTR

-507 SVQSKP
+507 TVESKP
-513 GVGSLFQFDI
+513 GVGSLFKFDI
-523 PMTQAVYGVAGRKV
+523 PMAQAVYGVAGRKV
-537 FFEHQPLVMVMDDNE
+537 FFENQPLVMVMDDNE
-552 LVLDLAKDILTRAGV
+552 LVLDLARDILTRAGV
-567 RVLAVNSLSRA
+567 RVLPVNSLSRA
-578 RQVLREEGQSL
+578 RQLLREEGPNL
-589 KLAILDWRMGQ
+589 RLAILDWRMGQ

-621 LMISAWS
+621 LMISAWA
-628 RDGLHGKMESIGLT
+628 REGLHARMDSMGLT
-642 HFLPKPMTENS
+642 HFLPKPMTENA

-666 YEHHLRQAEA
+666 YELNLRKAEA

-711 VDAVVTVVNNGREAV
+711 VDAVVCVVSNGREAV

-810 ELEQSGMLEVKP
+810 GVEQAGIMEVKP
-822 PDMMGVLDLQDALKR
+822 PDMIGILDLQDALKR

-870 QPDVACKL
+870 QPEVASKL

-884 VSANISAARLQVVA
+884 VSANISASRLQLVA

-913 ADLEQ
+913 TDLEQ

-940 ENTYNPY
+940 ENSYNPY
-947 ATGDDRPSQ
+947 SSGDDRMSQ

>member
-1 MLPGFITLQDNSAT
+1 
-15 TVESRD
+15 
-21 GMNKGSRK
+21 MNKGSRK
-29 NRVLL
+29 NRAVP
-34 GLVVALLLAFSGY
+34 GLIVALLLAFSGY
-47 CWQLLSQQQQAEDMS
+47 CWQSLSQQQQAHDLND
-62 TAAEVVLNRINS
+62 AAEVVLNRINA

-83 QANDTNVQQRL
+83 QANDSNVQQRL
-94 SQLSANLDSFV
+94 NQLSITLDGFV
-105 RMVRSDPLLIS
+105 REVRSDPELVQEELSLALLE
-116 FPLSQTLLQDMDSYL
+116 DMDTYL
-131 MELAQ
+131 MALAK
-136 LHAMEMAIEYIQQ
+136 LHAIEMAIEYLNA
-149 PFQLQLHKVLAL
+149 PLQAQIKKVRGISPSDSALHRDLE
-161 PQADDTLK
+161 
-169 NNLKELAQLG
+169 ELAQL
-179 SFLQKSW
+179 SNYLQRSW
-186 SKEEQEQLTLLQQQL
+186 DKREQTMLDQLQQQL
-201 TTRYRDQPDVIALV
+201 QSRYGNLPEIATLIRLSKEMSQQVI
-215 QLSADLSRQVVAYHT
+215 AYHT
-230 LRNRLIDMHVVDT
+230 LRYQLIDMHVIES
-243 LVRWKLDRLECAA
+243 LVRWKLDKLERASS
-256 KLMNRFY
+256 LMNRFY
-263 LMVLGGALICFG
+263 LMVLCGALICFA
-275 LVAYTLWR
+275 LVAFTLWR

-291 SHQTGLLAQAKSDFL
+291 SRQTGLLAQAKSDFL

-398 VIICK
+398 VVIRK
-403 SSDVPVFLRGDP
+403 SPEVPVFLRGDP

-440 SISLA
+440 CIELA
-445 SAHPMRIRFSIRDTG
+445 NPHPMRIRFSVRDTG
-460 IGIAEDKQAHLF
+460 IGIAEEKQTQLF
-472 QAFTQIDASNTR
+472 QAFTQLEAGNTR

-507 SVQSKP
+507 TVESKP
-513 GVGSLFQFDI
+513 GVGSLFKFDI
-523 PMTQAVYGVAGRKV
+523 PMAQAVYGVAGRKV
-537 FFEHQPLVMVMDDNE
+537 FFENQPLVMVMDDNE
-552 LVLDLAKDILTRAGV
+552 LVLDLARDILTRAGV
-567 RVLAVNSLSRA
+567 RVLPVNSLSRA
-578 RQVLREEGQSL
+578 RQLLREEGPNL
-589 KLAILDWRMGQ
+589 RLAILDWRMGQ

-621 LMISAWS
+621 LMISAWA
-628 RDGLHGKMESIGLT
+628 REGLHARMDSMGLT
-642 HFLPKPMTENS
+642 HFLPKPMTENA

-666 YEHHLRQAEA
+666 YELNLRKAEA

-711 VDAVVTVVNNGREAV
+711 VDAVVCVVSNGREAV

-810 ELEQSGMLEVKP
+810 GVEQAGIMEVKP
-822 PDMMGVLDLQDALKR
+822 PDMIGILDLQDALKR

-870 QPDVACKL
+870 QPEVASKL

-884 VSANISAARLQVVA
+884 VSANISAARLQLVA

-913 ADLEQ
+913 TDLEQ

-940 ENTYNPY
+940 ENSYNPY
-947 ATGDDRPSQ
+947 SSGDDRMSQ

>member
-1 MLPGFITLQDNSAT
+1 
-15 TVESRD
+15 
-21 GMNKGSRK
+21 MNKGSRK
-29 NRVLL
+29 NRAVP
-34 GLVVALLLAFSGY
+34 GLIVALLLAFSGY
-47 CWQLLSQQQQAEDMS
+47 CWQSLSQQQQAHDLND
-62 TAAEVVLNRINS
+62 AAEVVLNRINA

-83 QANDTNVQQRL
+83 QANDSNVQQRL
-94 SQLSANLDSFV
+94 NQLSITLDGFV
-105 RMVRSDPLLIS
+105 REVRSDPELVQDD
-116 FPLSQTLLQDMDSYL
+116 LSQALLEDMDTYL
-131 MELAQ
+131 MALAR
-136 LHAMEMAIEYIQQ
+136 LHAIEMAIEYLNA
-149 PFQLQLHKVLAL
+149 PLQAQIKKVRGISPSDSALHRDLE
-161 PQADDTLK
+161 
-169 NNLKELAQLG
+169 ELAQL
-179 SFLQKSW
+179 SNYLQRSW
-186 SKEEQEQLTLLQQQL
+186 DKREQTTLDQLQQQL
-201 TTRYRDQPDVIALV
+201 QSRYGNLPEIATLIRLSKEMSQQVI
-215 QLSADLSRQVVAYHT
+215 AYHT
-230 LRNRLIDMHVVDT
+230 LRYQLIDMHVIES
-243 LVRWKLDRLECAA
+243 LVRWKLDKLERASS
-256 KLMNRFY
+256 LMNRFY
-263 LMVLGGALICFG
+263 LMVLCGALICFA
-275 LVAYTLWR
+275 LVAFTLWR

-291 SHQTGLLAQAKSDFL
+291 SRQTGLLAQAKSDFL

-398 VIICK
+398 VVIRK
-403 SSDVPVFLRGDP
+403 SPEVPVFLRGDP

-440 SISLA
+440 CIELA
-445 SAHPMRIRFSIRDTG
+445 NPHPMRIRFSVRDTG
-460 IGIAEDKQAHLF
+460 IGIAEEKQTQLF
-472 QAFTQIDASNTR
+472 QAFTQLEAGNTR

-507 SVQSKP
+507 TVESKP
-513 GVGSLFQFDI
+513 GVGSLFKFDI
-523 PMTQAVYGVAGRKV
+523 PMAQAVYGVAGRKV
-537 FFEHQPLVMVMDDNE
+537 FFENQPLVMVMDDNE
-552 LVLDLAKDILTRAGV
+552 LVLDLARDILTRAGV
-567 RVLAVNSLSRA
+567 RVLPVNSLSRA
-578 RQVLREEGQSL
+578 RQLLREEGPNL
-589 KLAILDWRMGQ
+589 RLAILDWRMGQ

-621 LMISAWS
+621 LMISAWA
-628 RDGLHGKMESIGLT
+628 REGLHARMDSMGLT
-642 HFLPKPMTENS
+642 HFLPKPMTENA

-666 YEHHLRQAEA
+666 YELNLRKAEA

-711 VDAVVTVVNNGREAV
+711 VDAVVCVVSNGREAV

-810 ELEQSGMLEVKP
+810 GVEQAGIMEVKP
-822 PDMMGVLDLQDALKR
+822 PDMIGILDLQDALKR

-870 QPDVACKL
+870 QPEVASKL
-878 LHTLKG
+878 LHTLRG
-884 VSANISAARLQVVA
+884 VSANISASRLQLVA

-913 ADLEQ
+913 TDLEQ

-940 ENTYNPY
+940 ENSYNPY
-947 ATGDDRPSQ
+947 SSGDDRMSQ

>member
-1 MLPGFITLQDNSAT
+1 
-15 TVESRD
+15 
-21 GMNKGSRK
+21 MNKGSRK
-29 NRVLL
+29 NRAVP
-34 GLVVALLLAFSGY
+34 GLIVALLLAFSGY
-47 CWQLLSQQQQAEDMS
+47 CWQSLSQQQQAHNLNE
-62 TAAEVVLNRINS
+62 AAEVVLNRINA
-74 DTVYLLGRE
+74 DTLYLLGRE
-83 QANDTNVQQRL
+83 QANDSNVQQRL
-94 SQLSANLDSFV
+94 NQLSITLDGFV
-105 RMVRSDPLLIS
+105 REVRSDPELVQDD
-116 FPLSQTLLQDMDSYL
+116 LSQALLDDMDNYL
-131 MELAQ
+131 MALAR
-136 LHAMEMAIEYIQQ
+136 LHAIEMAIEYLSA
-149 PFQLQLHKVLAL
+149 PLQAQIKKVRGISPSDSALHRDLE
-161 PQADDTLK
+161 
-169 NNLKELAQLG
+169 ELAQL
-179 SFLQKSW
+179 SNYLQRSW
-186 SKEEQEQLTLLQQQL
+186 DKREQTTLDQLQQQL
-201 TTRYRDQPDVIALV
+201 QSRYGNLPEIATLIRLSKEMSQQVI
-215 QLSADLSRQVVAYHT
+215 AYHT
-230 LRNRLIDMHVVDT
+230 LRYQLIDMHVIES
-243 LVRWKLDRLECAA
+243 LVRWKLDKLERASS
-256 KLMNRFY
+256 LMNRFY
-263 LMVLGGALICFG
+263 LMVLCGALICFA
-275 LVAYTLWR
+275 LVAFTLWR

-291 SHQTGLLAQAKSDFL
+291 SRQTGLLAQAKSDFL

-398 VIICK
+398 VVIRK
-403 SSDVPVFLRGDP
+403 SPEVPVFLRGDP

-440 SISLA
+440 CIELA
-445 SAHPMRIRFSIRDTG
+445 NPHPMRIRFSVRDTG
-460 IGIAEDKQAHLF
+460 IGIAEEKQTQLF
-472 QAFTQIDASNTR
+472 QAFTQLEAGNTR

-507 SVQSKP
+507 TVESKP
-513 GVGSLFQFDI
+513 GVGSLFKFDI
-523 PMTQAVYGVAGRKV
+523 PMAQAVYGVAGRKV
-537 FFEHQPLVMVMDDNE
+537 FFENQPLVMVMDDNE
-552 LVLDLAKDILTRAGV
+552 LVLDLARDILTRAGV
-567 RVLAVNSLSRA
+567 RVLPVNSLSRA
-578 RQVLREEGQSL
+578 RQLLREEGPNL
-589 KLAILDWRMGQ
+589 RLAILDWRMGQ

-621 LMISAWS
+621 LMISAWA
-628 RDGLHGKMESIGLT
+628 REGLHARMDSMGLT
-642 HFLPKPMTENS
+642 HFLPKPMTENA

-666 YEHHLRQAEA
+666 YELNLRKAEA

-711 VDAVVTVVNNGREAV
+711 VDAVVCVVSNGREAV

-810 ELEQSGMLEVKP
+810 GVEQAGIMEVKP
-822 PDMMGVLDLQDALKR
+822 PDMIGILDLQDALKR

-870 QPDVACKL
+870 QPEVASKL

-884 VSANISAARLQVVA
+884 VSANISAARLQLVA

-913 ADLEQ
+913 TDLEQ

-940 ENTYNPY
+940 ENSYNPY
-947 ATGDDRPSQ
+947 SSGDDRMSQ

>member
-1 MLPGFITLQDNSAT
+1 
-15 TVESRD
+15 
-21 GMNKGSRK
+21 MNKGSRK
-29 NRVLL
+29 NRAVP
-34 GLVVALLLAFSGY
+34 GLIVALLLAFSGY
-47 CWQLLSQQQQAEDMS
+47 CWQSLSQQQQAHDLND
-62 TAAEVVLNRINS
+62 AAEVVLNRINA

-83 QANDTNVQQRL
+83 QANDSNVQQRL
-94 SQLSANLDSFV
+94 NQLSITLDGFV
-105 RMVRSDPLLIS
+105 REVRSDPELVQDD
-116 FPLSQTLLQDMDSYL
+116 LSQALLDDMDNYL
-131 MELAQ
+131 MALAR
-136 LHAMEMAIEYIQQ
+136 LHAIEMAIEYLNA
-149 PFQLQLHKVLAL
+149 PLQAQIKKVRGISPSDSALHRDLE
-161 PQADDTLK
+161 
-169 NNLKELAQLG
+169 ELAQL
-179 SFLQKSW
+179 SNYLQRSW
-186 SKEEQEQLTLLQQQL
+186 DKREQTTLDQLQQQL
-201 TTRYRDQPDVIALV
+201 QSRYGNLPEIATLIR
-215 QLSADLSRQVVAYHT
+215 LSKEMSQQVMAYHT
-230 LRNRLIDMHVVDT
+230 LRYQLIDMHVIES
-243 LVRWKLDRLECAA
+243 LVRWKLDKLERASS
-256 KLMNRFY
+256 LMNRFY
-263 LMVLGGALICFG
+263 LMVLCGALICFA
-275 LVAYTLWR
+275 LVAFTLWR

-291 SHQTGLLAQAKSDFL
+291 SRQTGLLAQAKSDFL

-398 VIICK
+398 VVIRK
-403 SSDVPVFLRGDP
+403 SPEVPVFLRGDP

-440 SISLA
+440 CIELA
-445 SAHPMRIRFSIRDTG
+445 NPHPMRIRFSVRDTG
-460 IGIAEDKQAHLF
+460 IGIAEEKQTQLF
-472 QAFTQIDASNTR
+472 QAFTQLEAGNTR

-507 SVQSKP
+507 TVESKP
-513 GVGSLFQFDI
+513 GVGSLFKFDI
-523 PMTQAVYGVAGRKV
+523 PMAQAVYGVAGRKV
-537 FFEHQPLVMVMDDNE
+537 FFENQPLVMVMDDNE
-552 LVLDLAKDILTRAGV
+552 LVLDLARDILTRAGV
-567 RVLAVNSLSRA
+567 RVLPVNSLSRA
-578 RQVLREEGQSL
+578 RQLLREEGPNL
-589 KLAILDWRMGQ
+589 RLAILDWRMGQ

-621 LMISAWS
+621 LMISAWA
-628 RDGLHGKMESIGLT
+628 REGLHARMDSMGLT
-642 HFLPKPMTENS
+642 HFLPKPMTENA

-666 YEHHLRQAEA
+666 YELNLRKAEA

-711 VDAVVTVVNNGREAV
+711 VDAVVCVVSNGREAV

-810 ELEQSGMLEVKP
+810 GVEQAGIMEVKP
-822 PDMMGVLDLQDALKR
+822 PDMIGILDLQDALKR

-870 QPDVACKL
+870 QPEVASKL

-884 VSANISAARLQVVA
+884 VSANISASRLQLVA

-913 ADLEQ
+913 TDLEQ

-940 ENTYNPY
+940 ENSYNPY
-947 ATGDDRPSQ
+947 SSGDDRMSQ

>member
-1 MLPGFITLQDNSAT
+1 
-15 TVESRD
+15 
-21 GMNKGSRK
+21 MNKGSRK
-29 NRVLL
+29 NRAVP
-34 GLVVALLLAFSGY
+34 GLIVALLLAFSGY
-47 CWQLLSQQQQAEDMS
+47 CWQSLSQQQQAHDLND
-62 TAAEVVLNRINS
+62 AAEVVLNRINA

-83 QANDTNVQQRL
+83 QANDSNVQQRL
-94 SQLSANLDSFV
+94 NQLSITLDGFV
-105 RMVRSDPLLIS
+105 REVRSDPELVQDDLSLALLE
-116 FPLSQTLLQDMDSYL
+116 DMDTYL
-131 MELAQ
+131 MALAR
-136 LHAMEMAIEYIQQ
+136 LHAIEMAIEYLNAPLQAQIQKVRGIS
-149 PFQLQLHKVLAL
+149 PSDSALHRDLE
-161 PQADDTLK
+161 
-169 NNLKELAQLG
+169 ELAQL
-179 SFLQKSW
+179 SNYLQRSW
-186 SKEEQEQLTLLQQQL
+186 DKREQTTLDLLQQQL
-201 TTRYRDQPDVIALV
+201 QSRYGNLPEIVTLIR
-215 QLSADLSRQVVAYHT
+215 LSKEMSQQVMAYHT
-230 LRNRLIDMHVVDT
+230 LRYQLIDMHVIES
-243 LVRWKLDRLECAA
+243 LVRWKLDKLERASS
-256 KLMNRFY
+256 LMNRFY
-263 LMVLGGALICFG
+263 LMVLCGALICFA
-275 LVAYTLWR
+275 LVAFTLWR

-291 SHQTGLLAQAKSDFL
+291 SRQTGLLAQAKSDFL

-398 VIICK
+398 VVIRK
-403 SSDVPVFLRGDP
+403 SPEVPVFLRGDP

-440 SISLA
+440 CIELA
-445 SAHPMRIRFSIRDTG
+445 NPHPMRIRFSVRDTG
-460 IGIAEDKQAHLF
+460 IGIAEEKQTQLF
-472 QAFTQIDASNTR
+472 QAFTQLEAGNTR

-507 SVQSKP
+507 TVESKP
-513 GVGSLFQFDI
+513 GVGSLFKFDI
-523 PMTQAVYGVAGRKV
+523 PMAQAVYGVAGRKV
-537 FFEHQPLVMVMDDNE
+537 FFENQPLVMVMDDNE
-552 LVLDLAKDILTRAGV
+552 LVLDLARDILTRAGV
-567 RVLAVNSLSRA
+567 RVLPVNSLSRA
-578 RQVLREEGQSL
+578 RQLLREEGPNL
-589 KLAILDWRMGQ
+589 RLAILDWRMGQ

-621 LMISAWS
+621 LMISAWA
-628 RDGLHGKMESIGLT
+628 REGLHARMDSMGLT
-642 HFLPKPMTENS
+642 HFLPKPMTENA

-666 YEHHLRQAEA
+666 YELNLRKAEA

-711 VDAVVTVVNNGREAV
+711 VDAVVCVVSNGREAV

-810 ELEQSGMLEVKP
+810 GVEQAGIMEVKP
-822 PDMMGVLDLQDALKR
+822 PDMIGILDLQDALKR

-870 QPDVACKL
+870 QPEVASKL

-884 VSANISAARLQVVA
+884 VSANISAARLQLVA

-913 ADLEQ
+913 TDLEQ

-940 ENTYNPY
+940 ENSYNPY
-947 ATGDDRPSQ
+947 SSGDDRMSQ

>member
-1 MLPGFITLQDNSAT
+1 
-15 TVESRD
+15 
-21 GMNKGSRK
+21 MNKGSRK
-29 NRVLL
+29 NRAVP
-34 GLVVALLLAFSGY
+34 GLIVALLLAFSGY
-47 CWQLLSQQQQAEDMS
+47 CWQSLSQQQQAHDLND
-62 TAAEVVLNRINS
+62 AAEVVLNRINA

-83 QANDTNVQQRL
+83 QANDSNVQQRL
-94 SQLSANLDSFV
+94 NQLSITLDGFV
-105 RMVRSDPLLIS
+105 REVRSDPELVQDD
-116 FPLSQTLLQDMDSYL
+116 LSQTLLEDMDTYL
-131 MELAQ
+131 MALAR
-136 LHAMEMAIEYIQQ
+136 LHAIEMAIEYLNA
-149 PFQLQLHKVLAL
+149 PLQAQIKKVRGISPSDRALHRDLE
-161 PQADDTLK
+161 
-169 NNLKELAQLG
+169 ELAQL
-179 SFLQKSW
+179 SNYLQRSW
-186 SKEEQEQLTLLQQQL
+186 DKREQTTLDQLQQQL
-201 TTRYRDQPDVIALV
+201 QSRYGNLPEIATLIRLSKEMSQQVI
-215 QLSADLSRQVVAYHT
+215 AYHT
-230 LRNRLIDMHVVDT
+230 LRYQLIDMHVIES
-243 LVRWKLDRLECAA
+243 LVRWKLDKLERASS
-256 KLMNRFY
+256 LMNRFY
-263 LMVLGGALICFG
+263 LMVLCGALICFA
-275 LVAYTLWR
+275 LVAFTLWR

-291 SHQTGLLAQAKSDFL
+291 SRQTGLLAQAKSDFL

-398 VIICK
+398 VVIRK
-403 SSDVPVFLRGDP
+403 SPEVPVFLRGDP

-440 SISLA
+440 CIELA
-445 SAHPMRIRFSIRDTG
+445 NPHPMRIRFSVRDTG
-460 IGIAEDKQAHLF
+460 IGIAEEKQTQLF
-472 QAFTQIDASNTR
+472 QAFTQLEAGNTR

-507 SVQSKP
+507 TVESKP
-513 GVGSLFQFDI
+513 GVGSLFKFDI
-523 PMTQAVYGVAGRKV
+523 PMAQAVYGVAGRKV
-537 FFEHQPLVMVMDDNE
+537 FFENQPLVMVMDDNE
-552 LVLDLAKDILTRAGV
+552 LVLDLARDILTRAGV
-567 RVLAVNSLSRA
+567 RVLPVNSLSRA
-578 RQVLREEGQSL
+578 RQLLREEGPNL
-589 KLAILDWRMGQ
+589 RLAILDWRMGQ

-621 LMISAWS
+621 LMISAWA
-628 RDGLHGKMESIGLT
+628 REGLHARMDSMGLT
-642 HFLPKPMTENS
+642 HFLPKPMTENA

-666 YEHHLRQAEA
+666 YELNLRKAEA

-711 VDAVVTVVNNGREAV
+711 VDAVVCVVSNGREAV

-810 ELEQSGMLEVKP
+810 GVEQAGIMEVKP
-822 PDMMGVLDLQDALKR
+822 PDMIGILDLQDALKR

-870 QPDVACKL
+870 QPEVASKL

-884 VSANISAARLQVVA
+884 VSANISAARLQLVA

-913 ADLEQ
+913 TDLEQ

-940 ENTYNPY
+940 ENSYNPY
-947 ATGDDRPSQ
+947 SSGDDRMSQ

>member
-1 MLPGFITLQDNSAT
+1 
-15 TVESRD
+15 
-21 GMNKGSRK
+21 MNKGSRK
-29 NRVLL
+29 NRAVP
-34 GLVVALLLAFSGY
+34 GLIVALLLAFSGY
-47 CWQLLSQQQQAEDMS
+47 CWQSLSQQQQAHDLND
-62 TAAEVVLNRINS
+62 AAEVVLNRINA

-83 QANDTNVQQRL
+83 QANDSNVQQRL
-94 SQLSANLDSFV
+94 NQLSITLDGFV
-105 RMVRSDPLLIS
+105 REVRSDPELVQDDLSLALLD
-116 FPLSQTLLQDMDSYL
+116 DMDNYL
-131 MELAQ
+131 MALAR
-136 LHAMEMAIEYIQQ
+136 LHAIEMAIEYLNA
-149 PFQLQLHKVLAL
+149 PLQAQIKKVRGISPSDSALHSDLE
-161 PQADDTLK
+161 
-169 NNLKELAQLG
+169 ELAQL
-179 SFLQKSW
+179 SNYLQRSW
-186 SKEEQEQLTLLQQQL
+186 DKREQTTLDQLQQQL
-201 TTRYRDQPDVIALV
+201 QSRYGNLPEIATLIRLSKEMSQQVI
-215 QLSADLSRQVVAYHT
+215 AYHT
-230 LRNRLIDMHVVDT
+230 LRYQLIDMHVIES
-243 LVRWKLDRLECAA
+243 LVRWKLDKLERASS
-256 KLMNRFY
+256 LMNRFY
-263 LMVLGGALICFG
+263 LMVLCGALICFA
-275 LVAYTLWR
+275 LVAFTLWR

-291 SHQTGLLAQAKSDFL
+291 SRQTGLLAQAKSDFL

-398 VIICK
+398 VVIRK
-403 SSDVPVFLRGDP
+403 SPEVPVFLRGDP

-440 SISLA
+440 CIELA
-445 SAHPMRIRFSIRDTG
+445 NPHPMRIRFSVRDTG
-460 IGIAEDKQAHLF
+460 IGIAEEKQTQLF
-472 QAFTQIDASNTR
+472 QAFTQLEAGNTR

-507 SVQSKP
+507 TVESKP
-513 GVGSLFQFDI
+513 GVGSLFKFDI
-523 PMTQAVYGVAGRKV
+523 PMAQAVYGVSGRKV
-537 FFEHQPLVMVMDDNE
+537 FFENQPLVMVMDDNE
-552 LVLDLAKDILTRAGV
+552 LVLDLARDILTRAGV
-567 RVLAVNSLSRA
+567 RVLPVNSLSRA
-578 RQVLREEGQSL
+578 RQLLREEGPNL
-589 KLAILDWRMGQ
+589 RLAILDWRMGQ

-621 LMISAWS
+621 LMISAWA
-628 RDGLHGKMESIGLT
+628 REGLHARMDSMGLT
-642 HFLPKPMTENS
+642 HFLPKPMTENA

-666 YEHHLRQAEA
+666 YELNLRKAEA

-711 VDAVVTVVNNGREAV
+711 VDAVVCVVSNGREAV

-810 ELEQSGMLEVKP
+810 GVEQAGIMEVKP
-822 PDMMGVLDLQDALKR
+822 PDMIGILDLQDALKR

-870 QPDVACKL
+870 QPEVASKL

-884 VSANISAARLQVVA
+884 VSANISAARLQLVA

-913 ADLEQ
+913 TDLEQ

-940 ENTYNPY
+940 ENSYNPY
-947 ATGDDRPSQ
+947 SSGDDRMSQ

>member
-1 MLPGFITLQDNSAT
+1 
-15 TVESRD
+15 
-21 GMNKGSRK
+21 MNKGSRK
-29 NRVLL
+29 NRAVP
-34 GLVVALLLAFSGY
+34 GLIVALLLAFSGY
-47 CWQLLSQQQQAEDMS
+47 CWQSLSQQQQAHNLNE
-62 TAAEVVLNRINS
+62 AAEVVLNRINA
-74 DTVYLLGRE
+74 DTLYLLGRE
-83 QANDTNVQQRL
+83 QANDSNVQQRL
-94 SQLSANLDSFV
+94 NQLSITLDGFV
-105 RMVRSDPLLIS
+105 REVRSDPELVQDD
-116 FPLSQTLLQDMDSYL
+116 LSQTLLEDMDTYL
-131 MELAQ
+131 MALAR
-136 LHAMEMAIEYIQQ
+136 LHAIEMAIEYLNA
-149 PFQLQLHKVLAL
+149 PLQAQIKKVRGISPSDSALHRDLE
-161 PQADDTLK
+161 
-169 NNLKELAQLG
+169 ELAQL
-179 SFLQKSW
+179 SNYLQRSW
-186 SKEEQEQLTLLQQQL
+186 DKREQTTLDQLQQQL
-201 TTRYRDQPDVIALV
+201 QSRYGNLPEIATLIRLSKEMSLQVI
-215 QLSADLSRQVVAYHT
+215 AYHT
-230 LRNRLIDMHVVDT
+230 LRYQLIDMHVIES
-243 LVRWKLDRLECAA
+243 LVRWKLDKLERASS
-256 KLMNRFY
+256 LMNRFY
-263 LMVLGGALICFG
+263 LMVLCGALICFA
-275 LVAYTLWR
+275 LVAFTLWR

-291 SHQTGLLAQAKSDFL
+291 SRQTGLLAQAKSDFL

-398 VIICK
+398 VVIRK
-403 SSDVPVFLRGDP
+403 SPEVPVFLRGDP

-440 SISLA
+440 CIELA
-445 SAHPMRIRFSIRDTG
+445 NPHPMRIRFSVRDTG
-460 IGIAEDKQAHLF
+460 IGIAEEKQTQLF
-472 QAFTQIDASNTR
+472 QAFTQLEAGNTR

-507 SVQSKP
+507 TVESKP
-513 GVGSLFQFDI
+513 GVGSLFKFDI
-523 PMTQAVYGVAGRKV
+523 PMAQAVYGVAGRKV
-537 FFEHQPLVMVMDDNE
+537 FFENQPLVMVMDDNE
-552 LVLDLAKDILTRAGV
+552 LVLDLARDILTRAGV
-567 RVLAVNSLSRA
+567 RVLPVNSLSRA
-578 RQVLREEGQSL
+578 RQLLREEGPNL
-589 KLAILDWRMGQ
+589 RLAILDWRMGQ

-621 LMISAWS
+621 LMISAWA
-628 RDGLHGKMESIGLT
+628 REGLHARMDSMGLT
-642 HFLPKPMTENS
+642 HFLPKPMTENA

-666 YEHHLRQAEA
+666 YELNLRKAEA

-711 VDAVVTVVNNGREAV
+711 VDAVVCVVSNGREAV

-810 ELEQSGMLEVKP
+810 GVEQAGIMEVKP
-822 PDMMGVLDLQDALKR
+822 PDMIGILDLQDALKR

-870 QPDVACKL
+870 QPEVASKL

-884 VSANISAARLQVVA
+884 VSANISASRLQLVA

-913 ADLEQ
+913 TDLEQ

-940 ENTYNPY
+940 ENSYNPY
-947 ATGDDRPSQ
+947 SSGDDRMSQ

>member
-1 MLPGFITLQDNSAT
+1 
-15 TVESRD
+15 
-21 GMNKGSRK
+21 MNKGSRK
-29 NRVLL
+29 NRAVP
-34 GLVVALLLAFSGY
+34 GLIVALLLAFSGY
-47 CWQLLSQQQQAEDMS
+47 CWQSLSQQQQAHDLND
-62 TAAEVVLNRINS
+62 AAEVVLNRINA

-83 QANDTNVQQRL
+83 QANDSNVQQRL
-94 SQLSANLDSFV
+94 NQLSITLDGFV
-105 RMVRSDPLLIS
+105 REVRSDPELVQDD
-116 FPLSQTLLQDMDSYL
+116 LSQALLDDMDTYL
-131 MELAQ
+131 MALAR
-136 LHAMEMAIEYIQQ
+136 LHAIEMAIEYLNA
-149 PFQLQLHKVLAL
+149 PLQAQIKKVRGISPSDSALHRDLE
-161 PQADDTLK
+161 
-169 NNLKELAQLG
+169 ELAQL
-179 SFLQKSW
+179 SNYLQRSW
-186 SKEEQEQLTLLQQQL
+186 DKREQTTLDQLQQQL
-201 TTRYRDQPDVIALV
+201 QSRYGNLPEIATLIRLSKEMSQQVI
-215 QLSADLSRQVVAYHT
+215 AYHT
-230 LRNRLIDMHVVDT
+230 LRYQLIDMHVIES
-243 LVRWKLDRLECAA
+243 LVRWKLDKLERASS
-256 KLMNRFY
+256 LMNRFY
-263 LMVLGGALICFG
+263 LMVLCGALICFA
-275 LVAYTLWR
+275 LVAFTLWR

-291 SHQTGLLAQAKSDFL
+291 SRQTGLLAQAKSDFL

-398 VIICK
+398 VVIRK
-403 SSDVPVFLRGDP
+403 SPEVPVFLRGDP

-440 SISLA
+440 CIELA
-445 SAHPMRIRFSIRDTG
+445 NPHPMRIRFSVRDTG
-460 IGIAEDKQAHLF
+460 IGIAEEKQTQLF
-472 QAFTQIDASNTR
+472 QAFTQLEAGNTR

-507 SVQSKP
+507 SVESKP
-513 GVGSLFQFDI
+513 GVGSLFKFDI
-523 PMTQAVYGVAGRKV
+523 PMAQAVYGVAGRKV
-537 FFEHQPLVMVMDDNE
+537 FFENQPLVMVMDDNE
-552 LVLDLAKDILTRAGV
+552 LVLDLARDILTRAGV
-567 RVLAVNSLSRA
+567 RVLPVNSLSRA
-578 RQVLREEGQSL
+578 RQLLREEGPNL
-589 KLAILDWRMGQ
+589 RLAILDWRMGQ

-621 LMISAWS
+621 LMISAWA
-628 RDGLHGKMESIGLT
+628 REGLHARMDSMGLT
-642 HFLPKPMTENS
+642 HFLPKPMTENA

-666 YEHHLRQAEA
+666 YELNLRKAEA

-711 VDAVVTVVNNGREAV
+711 VDAVVCVVSNGREAV

-810 ELEQSGMLEVKP
+810 GVEQAGIMEVKP
-822 PDMMGVLDLQDALKR
+822 PDMIGILDLQDALKR

-870 QPDVACKL
+870 QPEVASKL

-884 VSANISAARLQVVA
+884 VSANISAARLQLVA

-913 ADLEQ
+913 TDLEQ

-940 ENTYNPY
+940 ENSYNPY
-947 ATGDDRPSQ
+947 SSGDDRMSQ

>member
-1 MLPGFITLQDNSAT
+1 
-15 TVESRD
+15 
-21 GMNKGSRK
+21 MNKGSRK
-29 NRVLL
+29 NRAVP
-34 GLVVALLLAFSGY
+34 GLIVALLLAFSGY
-47 CWQLLSQQQQAEDMS
+47 CWQSLSQQQQAHNLNE
-62 TAAEVVLNRINS
+62 AAEVVLNRINA
-74 DTVYLLGRE
+74 DTLYLLGRE
-83 QANDTNVQQRL
+83 QANDSNVQQRL
-94 SQLSANLDSFV
+94 NQLSITLDGFV
-105 RMVRSDPLLIS
+105 REVRSDPELVQDD
-116 FPLSQTLLQDMDSYL
+116 LSQALLDDMDNYL
-131 MELAQ
+131 MALAR
-136 LHAMEMAIEYIQQ
+136 LHAIEMAIEYLNA
-149 PFQLQLHKVLAL
+149 PLQAQIKKVRGISPSDSALHRDLE
-161 PQADDTLK
+161 
-169 NNLKELAQLG
+169 ELAQL
-179 SFLQKSW
+179 SNYLQRSW
-186 SKEEQEQLTLLQQQL
+186 DKREQTTLDQLQQQL
-201 TTRYRDQPDVIALV
+201 QSRYGNLPEIATLIRLSKEMSQQVI
-215 QLSADLSRQVVAYHT
+215 AYHT
-230 LRNRLIDMHVVDT
+230 LRYQLIDMHVIAS
-243 LVRWKLDRLECAA
+243 LVRWKLDKLERASS
-256 KLMNRFY
+256 LMNRFY
-263 LMVLGGALICFG
+263 LMVLCGALICFA
-275 LVAYTLWR
+275 LVAFTLWR

-291 SHQTGLLAQAKSDFL
+291 SRQTGLLAQAKSDFL

-398 VIICK
+398 VVIRK
-403 SSDVPVFLRGDP
+403 SPEVPVFLRGDP

-440 SISLA
+440 RIELA
-445 SAHPMRIRFSIRDTG
+445 NPHPMRIRFSVRDTG
-460 IGIAEDKQAHLF
+460 IGIAEEKQTQLF
-472 QAFTQIDASNTR
+472 QAFTQLEAGNTR

-507 SVQSKP
+507 TVESKP
-513 GVGSLFQFDI
+513 GVGSLFKFDI
-523 PMTQAVYGVAGRKV
+523 PMAQAVYGVAGRKV
-537 FFEHQPLVMVMDDNE
+537 FFENQPLVMVMDDNE
-552 LVLDLAKDILTRAGV
+552 LVLDLARDILTRAGV
-567 RVLAVNSLSRA
+567 RVLPVNSLSRA
-578 RQVLREEGQSL
+578 RQLLREEGPNL
-589 KLAILDWRMGQ
+589 RLAILDWRMGQ

-621 LMISAWS
+621 LMISAWA
-628 RDGLHGKMESIGLT
+628 REGLHARMDSMGLT
-642 HFLPKPMTENS
+642 HFLPKPMTENA

-666 YEHHLRQAEA
+666 YELNLRKAEA

-711 VDAVVTVVNNGREAV
+711 VDAVVCVVSNGREAV

-810 ELEQSGMLEVKP
+810 GVEQAGIMEVKP
-822 PDMMGVLDLQDALKR
+822 PDMIGILDLQDALKR

-870 QPDVACKL
+870 QPEVASKL

-884 VSANISAARLQVVA
+884 VSANISAARLQLVA

-913 ADLEQ
+913 TDLEQ

-940 ENTYNPY
+940 ENSYNPY
-947 ATGDDRPSQ
+947 SSGDDRMSQ

>member
-1 MLPGFITLQDNSAT
+1 
-15 TVESRD
+15 
-21 GMNKGSRK
+21 MNKGSRK
-29 NRVLL
+29 NRAVP
-34 GLVVALLLAFSGY
+34 GLIVALLLAFSGY
-47 CWQLLSQQQQAEDMS
+47 CWQSLSQQQQAHNLNE
-62 TAAEVVLNRINS
+62 AAEVVLNRINA

-83 QANDTNVQQRL
+83 QANDSNVQQRL
-94 SQLSANLDSFV
+94 NQLSITLDGFV
-105 RMVRSDPLLIS
+105 REVRSDPELVQDE
-116 FPLSQTLLQDMDSYL
+116 LSQALLEDMDAYL
-131 MELAQ
+131 MALAR
-136 LHAMEMAIEYIQQ
+136 LHAIEMAIEYLNA
-149 PFQLQLHKVLAL
+149 PLQAQIKKVRGISPSDSALHRDLE
-161 PQADDTLK
+161 
-169 NNLKELAQLG
+169 ELAQL
-179 SFLQKSW
+179 SNYLQRSW
-186 SKEEQEQLTLLQQQL
+186 DKREQTTLDQFQQQL
-201 TTRYRDQPDVIALV
+201 QSRYGNLPEIATLIRLSKEMSQQVI
-215 QLSADLSRQVVAYHT
+215 AYHT
-230 LRNRLIDMHVVDT
+230 LRYQLIDMHVIES
-243 LVRWKLDRLECAA
+243 LVRWKLDKLERASS
-256 KLMNRFY
+256 LMNRFY
-263 LMVLGGALICFG
+263 LMVLCGALICFA
-275 LVAYTLWR
+275 LVAFTLWR

-291 SHQTGLLAQAKSDFL
+291 SRQTGLLAQAKSDFL

-398 VIICK
+398 VVIRK
-403 SSDVPVFLRGDP
+403 SPEVPVFLRGDP

-440 SISLA
+440 CIELA
-445 SAHPMRIRFSIRDTG
+445 NPHPMRIRFSVRDTG
-460 IGIAEDKQAHLF
+460 IGIAEEKQTQLF
-472 QAFTQIDASNTR
+472 QAFTQLEAGNTR

-507 SVQSKP
+507 TVESKP
-513 GVGSLFQFDI
+513 GVGSLFKFDI
-523 PMTQAVYGVAGRKV
+523 PMAQAVYGVAGRKV
-537 FFEHQPLVMVMDDNE
+537 FFENQPLVMVMDDNE
-552 LVLDLAKDILTRAGV
+552 LVLDLARDILTRAGV
-567 RVLAVNSLSRA
+567 RVLPVNSLSRA
-578 RQVLREEGQSL
+578 RQLLREEGPNL
-589 KLAILDWRMGQ
+589 RLAILDWRMGQ

-621 LMISAWS
+621 LMISAWA
-628 RDGLHGKMESIGLT
+628 REGLHARMDSMGLT
-642 HFLPKPMTENS
+642 HFLPKPMTENA

-666 YEHHLRQAEA
+666 YELNLRKAEA

-711 VDAVVTVVNNGREAV
+711 VDAVVCVVSNGREAV

-810 ELEQSGMLEVKP
+810 GVEQAGIMEVKP
-822 PDMMGVLDLQDALKR
+822 PDMIGILDLQDALKR

-870 QPDVACKL
+870 QPEVASKL

-884 VSANISAARLQVVA
+884 VSANISAARLQLVA
-898 GELEWRLRQNEVLSE
+898 GELEWRLRQDEVLSE
-913 ADLEQ
+913 MDLEQ

-940 ENTYNPY
+940 ENSYNPY
-947 ATGDDRPSQ
+947 SSGDDRMSQ

>member
-1 MLPGFITLQDNSAT
+1 
-15 TVESRD
+15 
-21 GMNKGSRK
+21 MNKGSRK
-29 NRVLL
+29 NRAVP
-34 GLVVALLLAFSGY
+34 GLIVALLLAFSGY
-47 CWQLLSQQQQAEDMS
+47 CWQSLSQQQQAHDLND
-62 TAAEVVLNRINS
+62 AAEVVLNRINA

-83 QANDTNVQQRL
+83 QANDSNVQQRL
-94 SQLSANLDSFV
+94 NQLSITLDGFV
-105 RMVRSDPLLIS
+105 REVRSDPELVQEE
-116 FPLSQTLLQDMDSYL
+116 LSQVLLEDMDTYL
-131 MELAQ
+131 MALAK
-136 LHAMEMAIEYIQQ
+136 LHAIEMAIEYLNA
-149 PFQLQLHKVLAL
+149 PLQAQIKKVRGISPSDSALHRDLE
-161 PQADDTLK
+161 
-169 NNLKELAQLG
+169 ELAQL
-179 SFLQKSW
+179 SNYLQRSW
-186 SKEEQEQLTLLQQQL
+186 DKREQTTLDQLQQQL
-201 TTRYRDQPDVIALV
+201 QSRYGNLPEIATLIRLSKEMSQQVI
-215 QLSADLSRQVVAYHT
+215 AYHT
-230 LRNRLIDMHVVDT
+230 LRYQLIDMHVIES
-243 LVRWKLDRLECAA
+243 LVRWKLDKLERASS
-256 KLMNRFY
+256 LMNRFY
-263 LMVLGGALICFG
+263 LMVLCGALICFA
-275 LVAYTLWR
+275 LVAFTLWR

-291 SHQTGLLAQAKSDFL
+291 SRQTGLLAQAKSDFL

-398 VIICK
+398 VVIRK
-403 SSDVPVFLRGDP
+403 SPEVPVFLRGDP

-440 SISLA
+440 CIELA
-445 SAHPMRIRFSIRDTG
+445 NPHPMRIRFSVRDTG
-460 IGIAEDKQAHLF
+460 IGIAEEKQTQLF
-472 QAFTQIDASNTR
+472 QAFTQLEAGNTR

-507 SVQSKP
+507 TVESKP
-513 GVGSLFQFDI
+513 GVGSLFKFDI
-523 PMTQAVYGVAGRKV
+523 PMAQAVYGVAGRKV
-537 FFEHQPLVMVMDDNE
+537 FFENQPLVMVMDDNE
-552 LVLDLAKDILTRAGV
+552 LVLDLARDILTRAGV
-567 RVLAVNSLSRA
+567 RVLPVNSLSRA
-578 RQVLREEGQSL
+578 RQLLREEGPNL
-589 KLAILDWRMGQ
+589 RLAILDWRMGQ

-621 LMISAWS
+621 LMISAWA
-628 RDGLHGKMESIGLT
+628 REGLHARMDSMGLT
-642 HFLPKPMTENS
+642 HFLPKPMTENA

-666 YEHHLRQAEA
+666 YELNLRKAEA

-711 VDAVVTVVNNGREAV
+711 VDAVVCVVSNGREAV

-810 ELEQSGMLEVKP
+810 GVEQAGIMEVKP
-822 PDMMGVLDLQDALKR
+822 PDMIGILDLQDALKR

-870 QPDVACKL
+870 QPEVASKL

-884 VSANISAARLQVVA
+884 VSANISAARLQLVA

-913 ADLEQ
+913 TDLEQ

-940 ENTYNPY
+940 ENSYNPY
-947 ATGDDRPSQ
+947 SSGDDRMSQ

>member
-1 MLPGFITLQDNSAT
+1 
-15 TVESRD
+15 
-21 GMNKGSRK
+21 MNKGSRK
-29 NRVLL
+29 NRAVP
-34 GLVVALLLAFSGY
+34 GLIVALLLAFSGY
-47 CWQLLSQQQQAEDMS
+47 CWQSLSQQQQAHDLND
-62 TAAEVVLNRINS
+62 AAEVVLNRINA

-83 QANDTNVQQRL
+83 QANDSNVQQRL
-94 SQLSANLDSFV
+94 NQLSITLDGFV
-105 RMVRSDPLLIS
+105 REVRSDPELVQEE
-116 FPLSQTLLQDMDSYL
+116 LSQVLLEDMDTYL
-131 MELAQ
+131 MALAK
-136 LHAMEMAIEYIQQ
+136 LHAIEMAIEYLNA
-149 PFQLQLHKVLAL
+149 PLQAQIKKVRGISPSDSALHRDLE
-161 PQADDTLK
+161 
-169 NNLKELAQLG
+169 ELAQL
-179 SFLQKSW
+179 SSYLQRSW
-186 SKEEQEQLTLLQQQL
+186 DKREQTALNQLQQQL
-201 TTRYRDQPDVIALV
+201 QSLYGDLPEIATLIR
-215 QLSADLSRQVVAYHT
+215 LSREVSQQVMAYHT
-230 LRNRLIDMHVVDT
+230 LRYQLIDMHVIES
-243 LVRWKLDRLECAA
+243 LVRWKLDKLERASS
-256 KLMNRFY
+256 LMNRFY
-263 LMVLGGALICFG
+263 LMVLCGALICFA
-275 LVAYTLWR
+275 LVAFTLWR

-291 SHQTGLLAQAKSDFL
+291 SRQTGLLAQAKSDFL

-398 VIICK
+398 VVIRK
-403 SSDVPVFLRGDP
+403 SPEVPVFLRGDP

-440 SISLA
+440 CIELA
-445 SAHPMRIRFSIRDTG
+445 NPHPMRIRFSVRDTG
-460 IGIAEDKQAHLF
+460 IGIAEEKQTQLF
-472 QAFTQIDASNTR
+472 QAFTQLEAGNTR

-507 SVQSKP
+507 TVESKP
-513 GVGSLFQFDI
+513 GVGSLFKFDI
-523 PMTQAVYGVAGRKV
+523 PMAQAVYGVAGRKV
-537 FFEHQPLVMVMDDNE
+537 FFENQPLVMVMDDNE
-552 LVLDLAKDILTRAGV
+552 LVLDLARDILTRAGV
-567 RVLAVNSLSRA
+567 RVLPVNSLSRA
-578 RQVLREEGQSL
+578 RQLLREEGPNL
-589 KLAILDWRMGQ
+589 RLAILDWRMGQ

-621 LMISAWS
+621 LMISAWA
-628 RDGLHGKMESIGLT
+628 REGLHARMDSMGLT
-642 HFLPKPMTENS
+642 HFLPKPMTENA

-666 YEHHLRQAEA
+666 YELNLRKAEA

-711 VDAVVTVVNNGREAV
+711 VDAVVCVVSNGREAV

-810 ELEQSGMLEVKP
+810 GVEQAGIMEVKP
-822 PDMMGVLDLQDALKR
+822 PDMIGILDLQDALKR

-870 QPDVACKL
+870 QPEVASKL

-884 VSANISAARLQVVA
+884 VSANISAARLQLVA

-913 ADLEQ
+913 TDLEQ

-940 ENTYNPY
+940 ENSYNPY
-947 ATGDDRPSQ
+947 SSGDDRMSQ

>member
-1 MLPGFITLQDNSAT
+1 
-15 TVESRD
+15 
-21 GMNKGSRK
+21 MNKGSRK
-29 NRVLL
+29 NRAVP
-34 GLVVALLLAFSGY
+34 GLIVALLLAFSGY
-47 CWQLLSQQQQAEDMS
+47 CWQSLSQQQQAHNLNE
-62 TAAEVVLNRINS
+62 AAEVVLNRINA
-74 DTVYLLGRE
+74 DTLYLLGRE
-83 QANDTNVQQRL
+83 QANDSNVQQRL
-94 SQLSANLDSFV
+94 NQLSITLDGFV
-105 RMVRSDPLLIS
+105 REVRSDPELVQDD
-116 FPLSQTLLQDMDSYL
+116 LSQALLDDMDNYL
-131 MELAQ
+131 MALAR
-136 LHAMEMAIEYIQQ
+136 LHAIEMAIEYLNA
-149 PFQLQLHKVLAL
+149 PLQAQIKKVRGISPSDSALHRDLE
-161 PQADDTLK
+161 
-169 NNLKELAQLG
+169 ELAQL
-179 SFLQKSW
+179 SNYLQRSW
-186 SKEEQEQLTLLQQQL
+186 DKREQTTLDQLQQQL
-201 TTRYRDQPDVIALV
+201 QSRYGNLPEIATLIR
-215 QLSADLSRQVVAYHT
+215 LSREVSQQVMAYHT
-230 LRNRLIDMHVVDT
+230 LRYQLIDMHVIES
-243 LVRWKLDRLECAA
+243 LVRWKLDKLERASS
-256 KLMNRFY
+256 LMNRFY
-263 LMVLGGALICFG
+263 LMVLCGALICFA
-275 LVAYTLWR
+275 LVAFTLWR

-291 SHQTGLLAQAKSDFL
+291 SRQTGLLAQAKSDFL

-398 VIICK
+398 VVIRK
-403 SSDVPVFLRGDP
+403 SPEVPVFLRGDP

-440 SISLA
+440 CIELA
-445 SAHPMRIRFSIRDTG
+445 NPHPMRIRFSVRDTG
-460 IGIAEDKQAHLF
+460 IGIAEEKQTQLF
-472 QAFTQIDASNTR
+472 QAFTQLEAGNTR

-507 SVQSKP
+507 TVESKP
-513 GVGSLFQFDI
+513 GVGSLFKFDI
-523 PMTQAVYGVAGRKV
+523 PMAQAVYGVAGRKV
-537 FFEHQPLVMVMDDNE
+537 FFENQPLVMVMDDNE
-552 LVLDLAKDILTRAGV
+552 LVLDLARDILTRAGV
-567 RVLAVNSLSRA
+567 RVLPVNSLSRA
-578 RQVLREEGQSL
+578 RQLLREEGPNL
-589 KLAILDWRMGQ
+589 RLAILDWRMGQ

-621 LMISAWS
+621 LMISAWA
-628 RDGLHGKMESIGLT
+628 REGLHARMDSMGLT
-642 HFLPKPMTENS
+642 HFLPKPMTENA

-666 YEHHLRQAEA
+666 YELNLRKAEA

-711 VDAVVTVVNNGREAV
+711 VDAVVCVVSNGREAV

-810 ELEQSGMLEVKP
+810 GVEQAGIMEVKP
-822 PDMMGVLDLQDALKR
+822 PDMIGILDLQDALKR

-870 QPDVACKL
+870 QPEVASKL

-884 VSANISAARLQVVA
+884 VSANISAARLQLVA

-913 ADLEQ
+913 TDLEQ

-940 ENTYNPY
+940 ENSYNPY
-947 ATGDDRPSQ
+947 SSGDDRMSQ

>member
-1 MLPGFITLQDNSAT
+1 
-15 TVESRD
+15 
-21 GMNKGSRK
+21 MNKGSRK
-29 NRVLL
+29 NRAVP
-34 GLVVALLLAFSGY
+34 GLIVALLLAFSGY
-47 CWQLLSQQQQAEDMS
+47 CWQSLSQQQQAHNLNE
-62 TAAEVVLNRINS
+62 AAEVVLNRINA

-83 QANDTNVQQRL
+83 QANDSNVQQRL
-94 SQLSANLDSFV
+94 NQLSITLDGFV
-105 RMVRSDPLLIS
+105 REVRSDPELVQDD
-116 FPLSQTLLQDMDSYL
+116 LSQALLDDMDTYL
-131 MELAQ
+131 MALAR
-136 LHAMEMAIEYIQQ
+136 LHAIEMAIEYLNA
-149 PFQLQLHKVLAL
+149 PLQAQIKKVRGISPSDSALHRDLE
-161 PQADDTLK
+161 
-169 NNLKELAQLG
+169 ELAQL
-179 SFLQKSW
+179 SSYLQRSW
-186 SKEEQEQLTLLQQQL
+186 DKREQTTLDQLQQQL
-201 TTRYRDQPDVIALV
+201 QSRYGNLPEIATLIR
-215 QLSADLSRQVVAYHT
+215 LSKEMSQQVMAYHT
-230 LRNRLIDMHVVDT
+230 LRYQLIDMHVIES
-243 LVRWKLDRLECAA
+243 LVRWKLDKLERASS
-256 KLMNRFY
+256 LMNRFY
-263 LMVLGGALICFG
+263 LMVLCGALICFA
-275 LVAYTLWR
+275 LVAFTLWR

-291 SHQTGLLAQAKSDFL
+291 SRQTGLLAQAKSDFL

-398 VIICK
+398 VVIRK
-403 SSDVPVFLRGDP
+403 SPEVPVFLRGDP

-440 SISLA
+440 CIELA
-445 SAHPMRIRFSIRDTG
+445 NPHPMRIRFSVRDTG
-460 IGIAEDKQAHLF
+460 IGIAEEKQTQLF
-472 QAFTQIDASNTR
+472 QAFTQLEAGNTR

-507 SVQSKP
+507 TVESKP
-513 GVGSLFQFDI
+513 GVGSLFKFDI
-523 PMTQAVYGVAGRKV
+523 PMAQAVYGVAGRKV
-537 FFEHQPLVMVMDDNE
+537 FFENQPLVMVMDDNE
-552 LVLDLAKDILTRAGV
+552 LVLDLARDILTRAGV
-567 RVLAVNSLSRA
+567 RVLPVNSLSRA
-578 RQVLREEGQSL
+578 RQLLREEGPNL
-589 KLAILDWRMGQ
+589 RLAILDWRMGQ

-621 LMISAWS
+621 LMISAWA
-628 RDGLHGKMESIGLT
+628 REGLHARMDSMGLT
-642 HFLPKPMTENS
+642 HFLPKPMTENA

-666 YEHHLRQAEA
+666 YELNLRKAEA

-711 VDAVVTVVNNGREAV
+711 VDAVVCVVSNGREAV

-810 ELEQSGMLEVKP
+810 GVEQAGIMEVKP
-822 PDMMGVLDLQDALKR
+822 PDMIGILDLQDALKR

-870 QPDVACKL
+870 QPEVASKL

-884 VSANISAARLQVVA
+884 VSANISAARLQLVA

-913 ADLEQ
+913 TDLEQ

-940 ENTYNPY
+940 ENSYNPY
-947 ATGDDRPSQ
+947 SSGDDRMSQ

>member
-1 MLPGFITLQDNSAT
+1 
-15 TVESRD
+15 
-21 GMNKGSRK
+21 MNKGSRK
-29 NRVLL
+29 NRAVP
-34 GLVVALLLAFSGY
+34 GLIVALLLAFSGY
-47 CWQLLSQQQQAEDMS
+47 CWQSLSQQQQAHNLNE
-62 TAAEVVLNRINS
+62 AAEVVLNRINA
-74 DTVYLLGRE
+74 DTLYLLGRE
-83 QANDTNVQQRL
+83 QANDSNVQQRL
-94 SQLSANLDSFV
+94 NQLSITLDGFV
-105 RMVRSDPLLIS
+105 REVRSDPELVQDD
-116 FPLSQTLLQDMDSYL
+116 LSQALLDDMDNYL
-131 MELAQ
+131 MALAR
-136 LHAMEMAIEYIQQ
+136 LHAIEMAIEYLNA
-149 PFQLQLHKVLAL
+149 PLQAQIKRVRGISPSDSALHRDLE
-161 PQADDTLK
+161 
-169 NNLKELAQLG
+169 ELAQL
-179 SFLQKSW
+179 SNYLQRSW
-186 SKEEQEQLTLLQQQL
+186 DKREQTTLDQLQQQL
-201 TTRYRDQPDVIALV
+201 QSRYGNLPEIATLIRLSKEMSQQVI
-215 QLSADLSRQVVAYHT
+215 AYHT
-230 LRNRLIDMHVVDT
+230 LRYQLIDMHVIES
-243 LVRWKLDRLECAA
+243 LVRWKLDKLERASS
-256 KLMNRFY
+256 LMNRFY
-263 LMVLGGALICFG
+263 LMVLCGALICFA
-275 LVAYTLWR
+275 LVAFTLWR

-291 SHQTGLLAQAKSDFL
+291 SRQTGLLAQAKSDFL

-398 VIICK
+398 VVIRK
-403 SSDVPVFLRGDP
+403 SPEVPVFLRGDP

-440 SISLA
+440 CIELA
-445 SAHPMRIRFSIRDTG
+445 NPHPMRIRFSVRDTG
-460 IGIAEDKQAHLF
+460 IGIAEEKLTQLF
-472 QAFTQIDASNTR
+472 QAFTQLEAGNTR

-507 SVQSKP
+507 TVESKP
-513 GVGSLFQFDI
+513 GVGSLFKFDI
-523 PMTQAVYGVAGRKV
+523 PMAQAVYGVAGRKV
-537 FFEHQPLVMVMDDNE
+537 FFENQPLVMVMDDNE
-552 LVLDLAKDILTRAGV
+552 LVLDLARDILTRAGV
-567 RVLAVNSLSRA
+567 RVLPVNSLSRA
-578 RQVLREEGQSL
+578 RQLLREEGPNL
-589 KLAILDWRMGQ
+589 RLAILDWRMGQ

-621 LMISAWS
+621 LMISAWA
-628 RDGLHGKMESIGLT
+628 REGLHARMDSMGLT
-642 HFLPKPMTENS
+642 HFLPKPMTENA

-666 YEHHLRQAEA
+666 YELNLRKAEA

-711 VDAVVTVVNNGREAV
+711 VDAVVCVVSNGREAV

-810 ELEQSGMLEVKP
+810 GVEQAGIMEVKP
-822 PDMMGVLDLQDALKR
+822 PDMIGILDLQDALKR

-870 QPDVACKL
+870 QPEVASKL

-884 VSANISAARLQVVA
+884 VSANISAARLQLVA

-913 ADLEQ
+913 SDLEQ

-940 ENTYNPY
+940 ENSYNPY
-947 ATGDDRPSQ
+947 SSGDDRMSQ

>member
-1 MLPGFITLQDNSAT
+1 
-15 TVESRD
+15 
-21 GMNKGSRK
+21 MNKGSRK
-29 NRVLL
+29 NRAVP
-34 GLVVALLLAFSGY
+34 GLIVALLLAFSGY
-47 CWQLLSQQQQAEDMS
+47 CWQSLSQQQQAHDLND
-62 TAAEVVLNRINS
+62 AAEVVLNRINA

-83 QANDTNVQQRL
+83 QANDSNVQQRL
-94 SQLSANLDSFV
+94 NQLSITLDGFV
-105 RMVRSDPLLIS
+105 REVRSDPELVQDD
-116 FPLSQTLLQDMDSYL
+116 LSQALLDDMDTYL
-131 MELAQ
+131 MALAR
-136 LHAMEMAIEYIQQ
+136 LHAIEMAIEYLNA
-149 PFQLQLHKVLAL
+149 PLQAQIKKVRGISPSDSALHRDLE
-161 PQADDTLK
+161 
-169 NNLKELAQLG
+169 ELAQL
-179 SFLQKSW
+179 SNYLQRSW
-186 SKEEQEQLTLLQQQL
+186 DKREQTTLDQLQQQL
-201 TTRYRDQPDVIALV
+201 QSRYGNVPETATLIRLSKEMSQQVI
-215 QLSADLSRQVVAYHT
+215 AYHT
-230 LRNRLIDMHVVDT
+230 LRYQLIDMHVIES
-243 LVRWKLDRLECAA
+243 LVRWKLDKLERASS
-256 KLMNRFY
+256 LMNRFY
-263 LMVLGGALICFG
+263 LMVLCGALICFA
-275 LVAYTLWR
+275 LVAFTLWR

-291 SHQTGLLAQAKSDFL
+291 SRQTGLLAQAKSDFL

-398 VIICK
+398 VVIRK
-403 SSDVPVFLRGDP
+403 SPEVPVFLRGDP

-440 SISLA
+440 CIELA
-445 SAHPMRIRFSIRDTG
+445 NPHPMRIRFSVRDTG
-460 IGIAEDKQAHLF
+460 IGIAEEKQTQLF
-472 QAFTQIDASNTR
+472 QAFTQLEAGNTR

-507 SVQSKP
+507 TVESKP
-513 GVGSLFQFDI
+513 GVGSLFKFDI
-523 PMTQAVYGVAGRKV
+523 PMAQAVYGVAGRKV
-537 FFEHQPLVMVMDDNE
+537 FFENQPLVMVMDDNE
-552 LVLDLAKDILTRAGV
+552 LVLDLARDILTRAGV
-567 RVLAVNSLSRA
+567 RVLPVNSLSRA
-578 RQVLREEGQSL
+578 RQLLREEGPNL
-589 KLAILDWRMGQ
+589 RLAILDWRMGQ

-621 LMISAWS
+621 LMISAWA
-628 RDGLHGKMESIGLT
+628 REGLHARMDSMGLT
-642 HFLPKPMTENS
+642 HFLPKPMTENA

-666 YEHHLRQAEA
+666 YELNLRKAEA

-711 VDAVVTVVNNGREAV
+711 VDAVVCVVSNGREAV

-810 ELEQSGMLEVKP
+810 GVEQAGIMEVKP
-822 PDMMGVLDLQDALKR
+822 PDMIGILDLQDALKR

-870 QPDVACKL
+870 QPEVASKL

-884 VSANISAARLQVVA
+884 VSANISAARLQLVA

-913 ADLEQ
+913 TDLEQ

-940 ENTYNPY
+940 ENSYNPY
-947 ATGDDRPSQ
+947 SSGDDRMSQ

>member
-1 MLPGFITLQDNSAT
+1 
-15 TVESRD
+15 
-21 GMNKGSRK
+21 MNKGSRK
-29 NRVLL
+29 NRAVP
-34 GLVVALLLAFSGY
+34 GLIVALLLAFSGY
-47 CWQLLSQQQQAEDMS
+47 CWQSLSQQQQAHNLNE
-62 TAAEVVLNRINS
+62 AAEVVLNRINA
-74 DTVYLLGRE
+74 DTLYLLRRE
-83 QANDTNVQQRL
+83 QANDSNVQQRL
-94 SQLSANLDSFV
+94 NQLSITLDGFV
-105 RMVRSDPLLIS
+105 REVRSDAELVQDD
-116 FPLSQTLLQDMDSYL
+116 LSQALLDDMDTYL
-131 MELAQ
+131 MALAR
-136 LHAMEMAIEYIQQ
+136 LHAIEMAIEYLNAPLQAQIQKVRGIS
-149 PFQLQLHKVLAL
+149 PSDSALHRDLE
-161 PQADDTLK
+161 
-169 NNLKELAQLG
+169 ELAQL
-179 SFLQKSW
+179 SNYLQRSW
-186 SKEEQEQLTLLQQQL
+186 DKREQTTLDQLQQQL
-201 TTRYRDQPDVIALV
+201 QSRYGNLPEIATLIR
-215 QLSADLSRQVVAYHT
+215 LSREMSQQVMAYHT
-230 LRNRLIDMHVVDT
+230 LRYQLIDMHVIES
-243 LVRWKLDRLECAA
+243 LVRWKLDKLERASS
-256 KLMNRFY
+256 LMNRFY
-263 LMVLGGALICFG
+263 LMVLCGALICFA
-275 LVAYTLWR
+275 LVAFTLWR

-291 SHQTGLLAQAKSDFL
+291 SRQTGLLAQAKSDFL

-398 VIICK
+398 VVIRK
-403 SSDVPVFLRGDP
+403 SPEIPVFLRGDP

-440 SISLA
+440 CIELA
-445 SAHPMRIRFSIRDTG
+445 NPHPMRIRFSVRDTG
-460 IGIAEDKQAHLF
+460 IGIAEEKQTQLF
-472 QAFTQIDASNTR
+472 QAFTQLEAGNTR

-507 SVQSKP
+507 TVESKP
-513 GVGSLFQFDI
+513 GVGSLFKFDI
-523 PMTQAVYGVAGRKV
+523 PMAQAVYGVAGRKV
-537 FFEHQPLVMVMDDNE
+537 FFENQPLVMVMDDNE
-552 LVLDLAKDILTRAGV
+552 LVLDLARDILTRAGV
-567 RVLAVNSLSRA
+567 RVLPVNSLSRA
-578 RQVLREEGQSL
+578 RQLLREEGPNL
-589 KLAILDWRMGQ
+589 RLAILDWRMGQ

-621 LMISAWS
+621 LMISAWA
-628 RDGLHGKMESIGLT
+628 REGLHARMDSMGLT
-642 HFLPKPMTENS
+642 HFLPKPMTENA

-666 YEHHLRQAEA
+666 YELNLRKAEA

-711 VDAVVTVVNNGREAV
+711 VDAVVCVVSNGREAV

-810 ELEQSGMLEVKP
+810 GVEQAGIMEVKP
-822 PDMMGVLDLQDALKR
+822 PDMIGILDLQDALKR

-870 QPDVACKL
+870 QPEVASKL

-884 VSANISAARLQVVA
+884 VSANISAARLQLVA

-913 ADLEQ
+913 TDLEQ

-940 ENTYNPY
+940 ENSYNPY
-947 ATGDDRPSQ
+947 SSGDDRMSQ

>member
-1 MLPGFITLQDNSAT
+1 
-15 TVESRD
+15 
-21 GMNKGSRK
+21 MNKGSRK
-29 NRVLL
+29 NRAVP
-34 GLVVALLLAFSGY
+34 GLIVALLLAFSGY
-47 CWQLLSQQQQAEDMS
+47 CWQSLSQQQQAHNLNE
-62 TAAEVVLNRINS
+62 AAEVVLNRINA

-83 QANDTNVQQRL
+83 QANDSNVQQRL
-94 SQLSANLDSFV
+94 NQLSITLDGFV
-105 RMVRSDPLLIS
+105 REVRSDPELVQEE
-116 FPLSQTLLQDMDSYL
+116 LSQVLLEDMDTYL
-131 MELAQ
+131 MALAK
-136 LHAMEMAIEYIQQ
+136 LHAIEMAIEYLNA
-149 PFQLQLHKVLAL
+149 PLQAQIKKVRGISPSDSALHRDLE
-161 PQADDTLK
+161 
-169 NNLKELAQLG
+169 ELAQL
-179 SFLQKSW
+179 SSYLQRSW
-186 SKEEQEQLTLLQQQL
+186 DKREQTALNQLQQQL
-201 TTRYRDQPDVIALV
+201 QSRYGDLPEIATLIR
-215 QLSADLSRQVVAYHT
+215 LSREVSQQVMAYHT
-230 LRNRLIDMHVVDT
+230 LRYQLIDMHVIES
-243 LVRWKLDRLECAA
+243 LVRWKLDKLERASS
-256 KLMNRFY
+256 LMNRFY
-263 LMVLGGALICFG
+263 LMVLCGALICFA
-275 LVAYTLWR
+275 LVAFTLWR

-291 SHQTGLLAQAKSDFL
+291 SRQTGLLAQAKSDFL

-398 VIICK
+398 VVIRK
-403 SSDVPVFLRGDP
+403 SPEVPVFLRGDP

-440 SISLA
+440 CIELA
-445 SAHPMRIRFSIRDTG
+445 NPHPMRIRFSVRDTG
-460 IGIAEDKQAHLF
+460 IGIAEEKQTQLF
-472 QAFTQIDASNTR
+472 QAFTQLEAGNTR

-507 SVQSKP
+507 TVESKP
-513 GVGSLFQFDI
+513 GVGSLFKFDI
-523 PMTQAVYGVAGRKV
+523 PMAQAVYGVAGRKV
-537 FFEHQPLVMVMDDNE
+537 FFENQPLVMVMDDNE
-552 LVLDLAKDILTRAGV
+552 LVLDLARDILTRAGV
-567 RVLAVNSLSRA
+567 RVLPVNSLSRA
-578 RQVLREEGQSL
+578 RQLLREEGPNL
-589 KLAILDWRMGQ
+589 RLAILDWRMGQ

-621 LMISAWS
+621 LMISAWA
-628 RDGLHGKMESIGLT
+628 REGLHARMDSMGLT
-642 HFLPKPMTENS
+642 HFLPKPMTENA

-666 YEHHLRQAEA
+666 YELNLRKAEA

-711 VDAVVTVVNNGREAV
+711 VDAVVCVVSNGREAV

-810 ELEQSGMLEVKP
+810 GVEQAGIMEVKP
-822 PDMMGVLDLQDALKR
+822 PDMIGILDLQDALKR

-870 QPDVACKL
+870 QPEVASKL

-884 VSANISAARLQVVA
+884 VSANISAARLQLVA

-913 ADLEQ
+913 TDLEQ

-940 ENTYNPY
+940 ENSYNPY
-947 ATGDDRPSQ
+947 SSGDDRMSQ

>member
-1 MLPGFITLQDNSAT
+1 
-15 TVESRD
+15 
-21 GMNKGSRK
+21 MNKGSRK
-29 NRVLL
+29 NRAVP
-34 GLVVALLLAFSGY
+34 GLIVALLLAFSGY
-47 CWQLLSQQQQAEDMS
+47 CWQSLSQQQQAHDLND
-62 TAAEVVLNRINS
+62 AAEVVLNRINA

-83 QANDTNVQQRL
+83 QANDSNVQQRL
-94 SQLSANLDSFV
+94 NQLSITLDGFV
-105 RMVRSDPLLIS
+105 REVRSDPELVQEE
-116 FPLSQTLLQDMDSYL
+116 LSQVLLEDMDTYL
-131 MELAQ
+131 MALAR
-136 LHAMEMAIEYIQQ
+136 LHAIEMAIEYLNA
-149 PFQLQLHKVLAL
+149 PLQAQIKKVRGISPSDSALHRDLE
-161 PQADDTLK
+161 
-169 NNLKELAQLG
+169 ELAQL
-179 SFLQKSW
+179 SSYLQRSW
-186 SKEEQEQLTLLQQQL
+186 DKREQTALNRLQQQL
-201 TTRYRDQPDVIALV
+201 QSRYGDLPEIATLIR
-215 QLSADLSRQVVAYHT
+215 LSREVSQQVMAYHT
-230 LRNRLIDMHVVDT
+230 LRYQLIDMHVIES
-243 LVRWKLDRLECAA
+243 LVRWKLDKLERASS
-256 KLMNRFY
+256 LMNRFY
-263 LMVLGGALICFG
+263 LMVLCGALICFA
-275 LVAYTLWR
+275 LVAFTLWR

-291 SHQTGLLAQAKSDFL
+291 SRQTGLLAQAKSDFL

-398 VIICK
+398 VVIRK
-403 SSDVPVFLRGDP
+403 SPEVPVFLRGDP

-440 SISLA
+440 CIELA
-445 SAHPMRIRFSIRDTG
+445 NPHPMRIRFSVRDTG
-460 IGIAEDKQAHLF
+460 IGIAEEKQTQLF
-472 QAFTQIDASNTR
+472 QAFTQLEAGNTR

-507 SVQSKP
+507 TVESKP
-513 GVGSLFQFDI
+513 GVGSLFKFDI
-523 PMTQAVYGVAGRKV
+523 PMAQAVYGVAGRKV
-537 FFEHQPLVMVMDDNE
+537 FFENQPLVMVMDDNE
-552 LVLDLAKDILTRAGV
+552 LVLDLARDILTRAGV
-567 RVLAVNSLSRA
+567 RVLPVNSLSRA
-578 RQVLREEGQSL
+578 RQLLREEGPNL
-589 KLAILDWRMGQ
+589 RLAILDWRMGQ

-621 LMISAWS
+621 LMISAWA
-628 RDGLHGKMESIGLT
+628 REGLHARMDSMGLT
-642 HFLPKPMTENS
+642 HFLPKPMTENA

-666 YEHHLRQAEA
+666 YELNLRKAEA

-711 VDAVVTVVNNGREAV
+711 VDAVVCVVSNGREAV

-810 ELEQSGMLEVKP
+810 GVEQAGIMEVKP
-822 PDMMGVLDLQDALKR
+822 PDMIGILDLQDALKR

-870 QPDVACKL
+870 QPEVASKL

-884 VSANISAARLQVVA
+884 VSANISAARLQLVA

-913 ADLEQ
+913 TDLEQ

-940 ENTYNPY
+940 ENSYNPY
-947 ATGDDRPSQ
+947 SSGDDRMSQ

>member
-1 MLPGFITLQDNSAT
+1 
-15 TVESRD
+15 
-21 GMNKGSRK
+21 MNKGSRK
-29 NRVLL
+29 NRAVP
-34 GLVVALLLAFSGY
+34 GLIVALLLAFSGY
-47 CWQLLSQQQQAEDMS
+47 CWQSLSQQQQAHNLNE
-62 TAAEVVLNRINS
+62 AAEVVLNRINA
-74 DTVYLLGRE
+74 DTLYLLGRE
-83 QANDTNVQQRL
+83 QANDSNVQQRL
-94 SQLSANLDSFV
+94 NQLSITLDGFV
-105 RMVRSDPLLIS
+105 REVRSDPELVQDD
-116 FPLSQTLLQDMDSYL
+116 LSQALLEDMDTYL
-131 MELAQ
+131 MALAR
-136 LHAMEMAIEYIQQ
+136 LHAIEMAIEYLNA
-149 PFQLQLHKVLAL
+149 PLQAQIKKVRGISPSDSALHRDLE
-161 PQADDTLK
+161 
-169 NNLKELAQLG
+169 ELAQL
-179 SFLQKSW
+179 SNYLQRSW
-186 SKEEQEQLTLLQQQL
+186 DKREQTTLDQLQQQL
-201 TTRYRDQPDVIALV
+201 QSRYGNLPEIATLIRLSKEMSQQVI
-215 QLSADLSRQVVAYHT
+215 AYHT
-230 LRNRLIDMHVVDT
+230 LRYQLIDMHVIES
-243 LVRWKLDRLECAA
+243 LVRWKLDKLERASS
-256 KLMNRFY
+256 LMNRFY
-263 LMVLGGALICFG
+263 LMVLCGALICFA
-275 LVAYTLWR
+275 LVAFTLWR

-291 SHQTGLLAQAKSDFL
+291 SRQTGLLAQAKSDFL

-398 VIICK
+398 VVIRK
-403 SSDVPVFLRGDP
+403 SPEVPVFLRGDP

-440 SISLA
+440 CIELA
-445 SAHPMRIRFSIRDTG
+445 NPHPMRIRFSVRDTG
-460 IGIAEDKQAHLF
+460 IGIAEEKQTQLF
-472 QAFTQIDASNTR
+472 QAFTQLEAGNTR

-507 SVQSKP
+507 TVESKP
-513 GVGSLFQFDI
+513 GVGSLFKFDI
-523 PMTQAVYGVAGRKV
+523 PMAQAVYGVAGRKV
-537 FFEHQPLVMVMDDNE
+537 FFENQPLVMVMDDSE
-552 LVLDLAKDILTRAGV
+552 LVLDLARDILTRAGV
-567 RVLAVNSLSRA
+567 RVLPVNSLSRA
-578 RQVLREEGQSL
+578 RQLLREEGPNL
-589 KLAILDWRMGQ
+589 RLAILDWRMGQ

-621 LMISAWS
+621 LMISAWA
-628 RDGLHGKMESIGLT
+628 REGLHARMDSMGLT
-642 HFLPKPMTENS
+642 HFLPKPMTENA

-666 YEHHLRQAEA
+666 YELNLRKAEA

-711 VDAVVTVVNNGREAV
+711 VDAVVCVVSNGREAV

-810 ELEQSGMLEVKP
+810 GVEQAGIMEVKP
-822 PDMMGVLDLQDALKR
+822 PDMIGILDLQDALKR

-870 QPDVACKL
+870 QPEVASKL

-884 VSANISAARLQVVA
+884 VSANISAARLQLVA

-913 ADLEQ
+913 TDLEQ

-940 ENTYNPY
+940 ENSYNPY
-947 ATGDDRPSQ
+947 SSGDDRMSQ

>member
-1 MLPGFITLQDNSAT
+1 
-15 TVESRD
+15 
-21 GMNKGSRK
+21 MNKGSRK
-29 NRVLL
+29 NRAVP
-34 GLVVALLLAFSGY
+34 GLIVALLLAFSGY
-47 CWQLLSQQQQAEDMS
+47 CWQSLSQQQQAHNLNE
-62 TAAEVVLNRINS
+62 AAEVVLNRINA

-83 QANDTNVQQRL
+83 QANDSNVQQRL
-94 SQLSANLDSFV
+94 NQLSITLDGFV
-105 RMVRSDPLLIS
+105 REVRSDPELVQDD
-116 FPLSQTLLQDMDSYL
+116 LSQALLEDMDNYL
-131 MELAQ
+131 MALAR
-136 LHAMEMAIEYIQQ
+136 LHAIEMAIEYLNA
-149 PFQLQLHKVLAL
+149 PLQAQIKKVRGISPSDSALHRDLE
-161 PQADDTLK
+161 
-169 NNLKELAQLG
+169 ELAQL
-179 SFLQKSW
+179 SNYLQRSW
-186 SKEEQEQLTLLQQQL
+186 DKREQTTLDQLQQQL
-201 TTRYRDQPDVIALV
+201 QSRYGNLPEIATMIR
-215 QLSADLSRQVVAYHT
+215 LSKEMSQQVMAYHT
-230 LRNRLIDMHVVDT
+230 LRYQLIDMHVIES
-243 LVRWKLDRLECAA
+243 LVRWKLDKLERASS
-256 KLMNRFY
+256 LMNRFY
-263 LMVLGGALICFG
+263 LMVLCGALICFA
-275 LVAYTLWR
+275 LVAFTLWR

-291 SHQTGLLAQAKSDFL
+291 SRQTGLLAQAKSDFL

-398 VIICK
+398 VVIRK
-403 SSDVPVFLRGDP
+403 SPEVPVFLRGDP

-440 SISLA
+440 CIELA
-445 SAHPMRIRFSIRDTG
+445 NPHPMRIRFSVRDTG
-460 IGIAEDKQAHLF
+460 IGIAEEKQTQLF
-472 QAFTQIDASNTR
+472 QAFTQLEAGNTR

-507 SVQSKP
+507 TVESKP
-513 GVGSLFQFDI
+513 GVGSLFKFDI
-523 PMTQAVYGVAGRKV
+523 PMAQAVYGVAGRKV
-537 FFEHQPLVMVMDDNE
+537 FFENQPLVMVMDDNE
-552 LVLDLAKDILTRAGV
+552 LVLDLARDILTRAGV
-567 RVLAVNSLSRA
+567 RVLPVNSLSRA
-578 RQVLREEGQSL
+578 RQLLREEGPNL
-589 KLAILDWRMGQ
+589 RLAILDWRMGQ

-621 LMISAWS
+621 LMISAWA
-628 RDGLHGKMESIGLT
+628 REGLHARMDSMGLT
-642 HFLPKPMTENS
+642 HFLPKPMTENA

-666 YEHHLRQAEA
+666 YELNLRKAEA

-711 VDAVVTVVNNGREAV
+711 VDAVVCVVSNGREAV

-810 ELEQSGMLEVKP
+810 GVEQAGIMEVKP
-822 PDMMGVLDLQDALKR
+822 PDMIGILDLQDALKR

-870 QPDVACKL
+870 QPEVASKL

-884 VSANISAARLQVVA
+884 VSANISAARLQLVA

-913 ADLEQ
+913 TDLEQ

-940 ENTYNPY
+940 ENSYNPY
-947 ATGDDRPSQ
+947 SSGDDRMSQ

>member
-1 MLPGFITLQDNSAT
+1 
-15 TVESRD
+15 
-21 GMNKGSRK
+21 MNKGSRK
-29 NRVLL
+29 NRAVP
-34 GLVVALLLAFSGY
+34 GLIVALLLAFSGY
-47 CWQLLSQQQQAEDMS
+47 CWQSLSQQQQAHDLND
-62 TAAEVVLNRINS
+62 AAEVVLNRINA

-83 QANDTNVQQRL
+83 QANDSNVQQRL
-94 SQLSANLDSFV
+94 NQLSITLDGFV
-105 RMVRSDPLLIS
+105 REVRSDPELVQDD
-116 FPLSQTLLQDMDSYL
+116 LSQALLDDMDTYL
-131 MELAQ
+131 MALAR
-136 LHAMEMAIEYIQQ
+136 LHAIEMAIEYLNAPLQAQIQKVRGIS
-149 PFQLQLHKVLAL
+149 PSDSALHRDLE
-161 PQADDTLK
+161 
-169 NNLKELAQLG
+169 ELAQL
-179 SFLQKSW
+179 SNYLQRSW
-186 SKEEQEQLTLLQQQL
+186 DKREQTTLDQLQQQL
-201 TTRYRDQPDVIALV
+201 QSRYGNLPEIATLIRLSKEMSQQVI
-215 QLSADLSRQVVAYHT
+215 AYHT
-230 LRNRLIDMHVVDT
+230 LRYQLIDMHVIES
-243 LVRWKLDRLECAA
+243 LVRWKLDKLERASS
-256 KLMNRFY
+256 LMNRFY
-263 LMVLGGALICFG
+263 LMVLCGALICFA
-275 LVAYTLWR
+275 LVAFTLWR

-291 SHQTGLLAQAKSDFL
+291 SRQTGLLAQAKSDFL

-398 VIICK
+398 VVIRK
-403 SSDVPVFLRGDP
+403 SPEVPVFLRGDP

-440 SISLA
+440 CIELA
-445 SAHPMRIRFSIRDTG
+445 NPHPMRIRFSVRDTG
-460 IGIAEDKQAHLF
+460 IGIAEEKQTQLF
-472 QAFTQIDASNTR
+472 QAFTQLEAGNTR

-507 SVQSKP
+507 SVESKP
-513 GVGSLFQFDI
+513 GVGSLFKFDI
-523 PMTQAVYGVAGRKV
+523 PMAQAVYGVAGRKV
-537 FFEHQPLVMVMDDNE
+537 FFENQPLVMVMDDNE
-552 LVLDLAKDILTRAGV
+552 LVLDLARDILTRAGV
-567 RVLAVNSLSRA
+567 RVLPVNSLSRA
-578 RQVLREEGQSL
+578 RQLLREEGPNL
-589 KLAILDWRMGQ
+589 RLAILDWRMGQ

-621 LMISAWS
+621 LMISAWA
-628 RDGLHGKMESIGLT
+628 REGLHARMDSMGLT
-642 HFLPKPMTENS
+642 HFLPKPMTENA

-666 YEHHLRQAEA
+666 YELNLRKAEA

-711 VDAVVTVVNNGREAV
+711 VDAVVCVVSNGREAV

-810 ELEQSGMLEVKP
+810 GVEQAGIMEVKP
-822 PDMMGVLDLQDALKR
+822 PDMIGILDLQDALKR

-870 QPDVACKL
+870 QPEVASKL

-884 VSANISAARLQVVA
+884 VSANISAARLQLVA

-913 ADLEQ
+913 TDLEQ

-940 ENTYNPY
+940 ENSYNPY
-947 ATGDDRPSQ
+947 SSGDDRMSQ

>member
-1 MLPGFITLQDNSAT
+1 
-15 TVESRD
+15 
-21 GMNKGSRK
+21 MNKGSRK
-29 NRVLL
+29 NRAVP
-34 GLVVALLLAFSGY
+34 GLIVALLLAFSGY
-47 CWQLLSQQQQAEDMS
+47 CWQSLSQQQQAHDLND
-62 TAAEVVLNRINS
+62 AAEVVLNRINA

-83 QANDTNVQQRL
+83 QANDSNVQQRL
-94 SQLSANLDSFV
+94 NQLSITLDGFV
-105 RMVRSDPLLIS
+105 REVRSDPELVQDD
-116 FPLSQTLLQDMDSYL
+116 LSQALLEDMDTYL
-131 MELAQ
+131 MALAR
-136 LHAMEMAIEYIQQ
+136 LHAIEMAIEYLNA
-149 PFQLQLHKVLAL
+149 PLQAQIKKVRGISPSDSALHRDLE
-161 PQADDTLK
+161 
-169 NNLKELAQLG
+169 ELAQL
-179 SFLQKSW
+179 SNYLQRSW
-186 SKEEQEQLTLLQQQL
+186 DKREQTTLDQLQQQL
-201 TTRYRDQPDVIALV
+201 QSRYGNLPEIATLIR
-215 QLSADLSRQVVAYHT
+215 LSKEMSQQVVAYHT
-230 LRNRLIDMHVVDT
+230 LRYQLIDMHVIES
-243 LVRWKLDRLECAA
+243 LVRWKLDKLERASS
-256 KLMNRFY
+256 LMNRFY
-263 LMVLGGALICFG
+263 LMVLCGALICFA
-275 LVAYTLWR
+275 LVAFTLWR

-291 SHQTGLLAQAKSDFL
+291 SRQTGLLAQAKSDFL

-398 VIICK
+398 VVIRK
-403 SSDVPVFLRGDP
+403 SPEVPVFLRGDP

-440 SISLA
+440 CIELA
-445 SAHPMRIRFSIRDTG
+445 NPHPMRIRFSVRDTG
-460 IGIAEDKQAHLF
+460 IGIAEEKQTQLF
-472 QAFTQIDASNTR
+472 QAFTQLEAGNTR

-507 SVQSKP
+507 TVESKP
-513 GVGSLFQFDI
+513 GVGSLFKFDI
-523 PMTQAVYGVAGRKV
+523 PMAQAVYGVAGRKV
-537 FFEHQPLVMVMDDNE
+537 FFENQPLVMVMDDNE
-552 LVLDLAKDILTRAGV
+552 LVLDLARDILTRAGV
-567 RVLAVNSLSRA
+567 RVLPVNSLSRA
-578 RQVLREEGQSL
+578 RQLLREEGPNL
-589 KLAILDWRMGQ
+589 RLAILDWRMGQ

-621 LMISAWS
+621 LMISAWA
-628 RDGLHGKMESIGLT
+628 REGLHARMDSMGLT
-642 HFLPKPMTENS
+642 HFLPKPMTENA

-666 YEHHLRQAEA
+666 YELNLRKAEA

-711 VDAVVTVVNNGREAV
+711 VDAVVCVVSNGREAV

-810 ELEQSGMLEVKP
+810 GVEQAGIMEVKP
-822 PDMMGVLDLQDALKR
+822 PDMIGILDLQDALKR

-870 QPDVACKL
+870 QPEVASKL

-884 VSANISAARLQVVA
+884 VSANISAARLQLVA

-913 ADLEQ
+913 TDLEQ

-940 ENTYNPY
+940 ENSYNPY
-947 ATGDDRPSQ
+947 SSGDDRMSQ

>member
-1 MLPGFITLQDNSAT
+1 
-15 TVESRD
+15 
-21 GMNKGSRK
+21 MNKGSRK
-29 NRVLL
+29 NRAVP
-34 GLVVALLLAFSGY
+34 GLIVALLLAFSGY
-47 CWQLLSQQQQAEDMS
+47 CWQSLSQQQQAHDLND
-62 TAAEVVLNRINS
+62 AAEVVLNRINA
-74 DTVYLLGRE
+74 DTLYLLGRE
-83 QANDTNVQQRL
+83 QANDSNVQQRL
-94 SQLSANLDSFV
+94 NQLSITLDGFV
-105 RMVRSDPLLIS
+105 REVRSDPELVQEE
-116 FPLSQTLLQDMDSYL
+116 LSQVLLEDMDTYL
-131 MELAQ
+131 MALAK
-136 LHAMEMAIEYIQQ
+136 LHAIEMAIEYLNA
-149 PFQLQLHKVLAL
+149 PLQAQIKKVRGISPSDSALHRDLE
-161 PQADDTLK
+161 
-169 NNLKELAQLG
+169 ELAQL
-179 SFLQKSW
+179 SSYLQRSW
-186 SKEEQEQLTLLQQQL
+186 DKREQTALNQLQQQL
-201 TTRYRDQPDVIALV
+201 QSRYGDLPEIATLIR
-215 QLSADLSRQVVAYHT
+215 LSREVSQQVMAYHT
-230 LRNRLIDMHVVDT
+230 LRYQLIDMHVIES
-243 LVRWKLDRLECAA
+243 LVRWKLDKLERASS
-256 KLMNRFY
+256 LMNRFY
-263 LMVLGGALICFG
+263 LMVLCGALICFA
-275 LVAYTLWR
+275 LVAFTLWR

-291 SHQTGLLAQAKSDFL
+291 SRQTGLLAQAKSDFL

-398 VIICK
+398 VVIRK
-403 SSDVPVFLRGDP
+403 SPEVPVFLRGDP

-440 SISLA
+440 CIELA
-445 SAHPMRIRFSIRDTG
+445 NPHPMRIRFSVRDTG
-460 IGIAEDKQAHLF
+460 IGIAEEKQTQLF
-472 QAFTQIDASNTR
+472 QAFTQLEAGNTR

-507 SVQSKP
+507 TVESKP
-513 GVGSLFQFDI
+513 GVGSLFKFDI
-523 PMTQAVYGVAGRKV
+523 PMAQAVYGVAGRKV
-537 FFEHQPLVMVMDDNE
+537 FFENQPLVMVMDDNE
-552 LVLDLAKDILTRAGV
+552 LVLDLARDILTRAGV
-567 RVLAVNSLSRA
+567 RVLPVNSLSRA
-578 RQVLREEGQSL
+578 RQLLREEGPNL
-589 KLAILDWRMGQ
+589 RLAILDWRMGQ

-621 LMISAWS
+621 LMISAWA
-628 RDGLHGKMESIGLT
+628 REGLHARMDSMGLT
-642 HFLPKPMTENS
+642 HFLPKPMTENA

-666 YEHHLRQAEA
+666 YELNLRKAEA

-711 VDAVVTVVNNGREAV
+711 VDAVVCVVSNGREAV

-810 ELEQSGMLEVKP
+810 GVEQAGIMEVKP
-822 PDMMGVLDLQDALKR
+822 PDMIGILDLQDALKR

-870 QPDVACKL
+870 QPEVASKL

-884 VSANISAARLQVVA
+884 VSANISAARLQLVA

-913 ADLEQ
+913 SDLEQ

-940 ENTYNPY
+940 ENSYNPY
-947 ATGDDRPSQ
+947 SSGDDRMSQ